1 MRKQLLRLG
10 LLCLFVL
17 LACAAKA
24 QNVVATWDFQNRIPA
39 SLADVTI
46 QGSTGE
52 VASDV
57 EGVSLFVDATNGKFA
72 VRSSDVQI
80 NAGTIIHVPVNNARN
95 VIAVT
100 TYPSYHDFTI
110 GGTKVNAD
118 YTEYT
123 ATSTEAAQGYVE
135 IIATGSIYLYKITA
149 TFISDTGIQE
159 KEIYSTSFTE
169 WPEFDMKS
177 TEAHTYEVT
186 TKYSREKITFTLK
199 GAGAYPNKTQDKFTN
214 LEDKGLGYIEL
225 AKYEDEL
232 NEQFEPYVE
241 TSKIGSLTKIVLT
254 QAATGGNRGIKLMLK
269 GEDDTDWNVLHNKSI
284 ADSKGETLTF
294 TFDEK
299 QNCVIRIEN
308 FTLNQNSYIT
318 DLALYG
324 NVDMSK
330 YPSLGSFIYNG
341 TTYKA
346 GEIFAETSEN
356 VQEATI
362 ELFNDVKLPSE
373 TNPITSITCD
383 NGEVDGEVTYTEQT
397 DGSVLVTINVS
408 ANGETVAY
416 KATFKHKPYYTLT
429 YYNTDGQVISND
441 QKVEKDR
448 PISEFTK
455 GEADVKVPDGQAFRG
470 WFVSADGGEKY
481 TTDYII
487 TSDINLYAIATEI
500 ETASTTAR
508 YTFDLTDEFFYD
520 EDHEAFEAE
529 GNGTQFHDGTH
540 GWVLKPTG
548 KIKLLV
554 GGHAY
559 ISLRMCNQGS
569 NRTFT
574 MTDEN
579 NNEIETFEGKAS
591 TDGEPY
597 TVEYNGEAGWLTL
610 TTTNAD
616 AYIHKIIIANVE
628 DGEPVATNEEGY
640 YVVKAGDGTH
650 LMNTLDVVNSLPA
663 DQGRA
668 YIFLPDGTY
677 DLGNEVLTPISRD
690 NVSIIGQS
698 MDKTIIVNEA
708 PVEGIGVSATFLI
721 TGTGTYMQDLTL
733 KNAYDYYNKST
744 SDGRA
749 VVIQDKGNHTICKN
763 VRLLSYQDTYYS
775 NANGDYYF
783 ENSDIH
789 GTVDFICGSG
799 DVFFNECTLTVEERN
814 ADGSGECTLTAPST
828 DTSKG
833 DSYGYV
839 FNNCTINSLAEKFNF
854 GRAWNNDPRCAYLNT
869 TLLQPEKLNSNHW
882 TLGGMNVV
890 ADKFVEYNSMDANG
904 KVISPESLVLK
915 FTKDSNSNEYE
926 TILTAE
932 QAEGYTLD
940 KVFTDWTPGESAKQK
955 ELGLLKADGTSLTW
969 DAVDGAT
976 AYAVFHN
983 GEFVSMTATP
993 SYTINEG
1000 SADEYTVRAAN
1011 ECGGFGK
1018 AASTTYTSGID
1029 NVGAESGNVVSTA
1042 YYSVQGS
1049 RVSESYTGIVIKVE
1063 TFDNGKTKTTKM
1075 VK

>member
-10 LLCLFVL
+10 ILCLFVL

-24 QNVVATWDFQNRIPA
+24 QEGANIKEQLLYSTDFEGYPTIANNEGDKVAMETTTMYSHETLTISVHN
-39 SLADVTI
+39 ADVSGNAQDVVDWNKFSGYADQI
-46 QGSTGE
+46 KGVIGAEKNVGSE
-52 VASDV
+52 IYISKLASV
-57 EGVSLFVDATNGKFA
+57 
-72 VRSSDVQI
+72 
-80 NAGTIIHVPVNNARN
+80 
-95 VIAVT
+95 
-100 TYPSYHDFTI
+100 
-110 GGTKVNAD
+110 TKV
-118 YTEYT
+118 
-123 ATSTEAAQGYVE
+123 SFVHGV
-135 IIATGSIYLYKITA
+135 TGSNRGWSLWAKGDG
-149 TFISDTGIQE
+149 DTDWVQLTQSYADNP
-159 KEIYSTSFTE
+159 KEYCIV
-169 WPEFDMKS
+169 PDI
-177 TEAHTYEVT
+177 EVNRT
-186 TKYSREKITFTLK
+186 NCEL
-199 GAGAYPNKTQDKFTN
+199 KFTN
-214 LEDKGLGYIEL
+214 LSD
-225 AKYEDEL
+225 
-232 NEQFEPYVE
+232 
-241 TSKIGSLTKIVLT
+241 
-254 QAATGGNRGIKLMLK
+254 GNYAFLFKL
-269 GEDDTDWNVLHNKSI
+269 DI
-284 ADSKGETLTF
+284 
-294 TFDEK
+294 
-299 QNCVIRIEN
+299 
-308 FTLNQNSYIT
+308 
-318 DLALYG
+318 YG
-324 NVDMSK
+324 NVDMSQT
-330 YPSLGSFIYNG
+330 PALGTFDYNG

-346 GEIFAETSEN
+346 GEIFTETSEN

-383 NGEVDGEVTYTEQT
+383 NGEVDGELTYTEQT

-448 PISEFTK
+448 PINEFTK

-470 WFVSADGGEKY
+470 WFMSADGGEKY
-481 TTDYII
+481 TTDYIV

-733 KNAYDYYNKST
+733 KNAYDYYGIAGSA
-744 SDGRA
+744 GRA
-749 VVIQDKGNHTICKN
+749 VVIEDKGNRTICKN
-763 VRLLSYQDTYYS
+763 VRMLSYQDTYYS
-775 NANGDYYF
+775 HISDGQLYF

-789 GTVDFICGSG
+789 GTVDFICGGG
-799 DVFFNECTLTVEERN
+799 DVFFNECTLTVEKRSKG
-814 ADGSGECTLTAPST
+814 GSGECTITAPT
-828 DTSKG
+828 TTTEF
-833 DSYGYV
+833 GYV
-839 FNNCTINSLAEKFNF
+839 FNNCTIDCLAEEFNF
-854 GRAWNNDPRCAYLNT
+854 GRGWQNKPRSVYINT
-869 TLLQPEKLNSNHW
+869 TLLQPERLVSTRWNPEGINN
-882 TLGGMNVV
+882 TAPVLFG
-890 ADKFVEYNSMDANG
+890 EYN
-904 KVISPESLVLK
+904 
-915 FTKDSNSNEYE
+915 TKDATGNNITPTDNFVNFVGATEKMN

>member
-24 QNVVATWDFQNRIPA
+24 QEGANIKEQLLYSTDFEGYPTIANNEGDKVAMETTTMYSHETLTISVHN
-39 SLADVTI
+39 ADVSGNAQDVVDWNKFSGYADQI
-46 QGSTGE
+46 KGVIGAEKNVGSE
-52 VASDV
+52 IYISKLASV
-57 EGVSLFVDATNGKFA
+57 
-72 VRSSDVQI
+72 
-80 NAGTIIHVPVNNARN
+80 
-95 VIAVT
+95 
-100 TYPSYHDFTI
+100 
-110 GGTKVNAD
+110 TKV
-118 YTEYT
+118 
-123 ATSTEAAQGYVE
+123 SFVHGV
-135 IIATGSIYLYKITA
+135 TGSNRGWSLWAKGDG
-149 TFISDTGIQE
+149 DTDWVQLTQSYADNP
-159 KEIYSTSFTE
+159 KEYCIV
-169 WPEFDMKS
+169 PDI
-177 TEAHTYEVT
+177 EVNRT
-186 TKYSREKITFTLK
+186 NCEL
-199 GAGAYPNKTQDKFTN
+199 KFTN
-214 LEDKGLGYIEL
+214 LSD
-225 AKYEDEL
+225 
-232 NEQFEPYVE
+232 
-241 TSKIGSLTKIVLT
+241 
-254 QAATGGNRGIKLMLK
+254 GNYAFLFKL
-269 GEDDTDWNVLHNKSI
+269 DI
-284 ADSKGETLTF
+284 
-294 TFDEK
+294 
-299 QNCVIRIEN
+299 
-308 FTLNQNSYIT
+308 
-318 DLALYG
+318 YG
-324 NVDMSK
+324 NVDMSQT
-330 YPSLGSFIYNG
+330 PALGTFDYNG

-346 GEIFAETSEN
+346 GEIFTETSEN

-362 ELFNDVKLPSE
+362 ELFNDVELPSE

-448 PISEFTK
+448 PINEFTK

-470 WFVSADGGEKY
+470 WFMSADGGEKY
-481 TTDYII
+481 TTDYIV

-579 NNEIETFEGKAS
+579 NNEIETFDGKAS

-733 KNAYDYYNKST
+733 KNAYDYYGIAGSA
-744 SDGRA
+744 GRA
-749 VVIQDKGNHTICKN
+749 VVIEDKGNRTICKN
-763 VRLLSYQDTYYS
+763 VRMLSYQDTYYS
-775 NANGDYYF
+775 HISDGQLYF

-789 GTVDFICGSG
+789 GTVDFICGGG
-799 DVFFNECTLTVEERN
+799 DVFFNECTLTVEKRSKG
-814 ADGSGECTLTAPST
+814 GSGECTITAPT
-828 DTSKG
+828 TTTEF
-833 DSYGYV
+833 GYV
-839 FNNCTINSLAEKFNF
+839 FNNCTIDCLAEEFNF
-854 GRAWNNDPRCAYLNT
+854 GRGWQNKPRSVYINT
-869 TLLQPEKLNSNHW
+869 TLLQPERLVSTRWNPEGINN
-882 TLGGMNVV
+882 TAPVLFG
-890 ADKFVEYNSMDANG
+890 EYN
-904 KVISPESLVLK
+904 
-915 FTKDSNSNEYE
+915 TKDATGNNITPTDNFVNFVGATEKMN

-955 ELGLLKADGTSLTW
+955 ELGMLKVDGTSLIW

>member
-10 LLCLFVL
+10 ILCLFVL

-57 EGVSLFVDATNGKFA
+57 EGVSLFVDATNGKFS
-72 VRSSDVQI
+72 VRDGDVQI
-80 NAGTIIHVPVNNARN
+80 NDGTIIRVPVKSAKDIVAITPYSGYGN
-95 VIAVT
+95 
-100 TYPSYHDFTI
+100 FTI
-110 GGTKVNAD
+110 NGEAGDTQNV
-118 YTEYT
+118 TEHKATT
-123 ATSTEAAQGYVE
+123 AEAANGYVE
-135 IIATGSIYLYKITA
+135 ILGGSNCYLYKITV
-149 TFISDTGIQE
+149 TFVSAVQS
-159 KEIYSTSFTE
+159 KELYSTDFSDWE
-169 WPEFDMKS
+169 VL
-177 TEAHTYEVT
+177 EATAEEKVAET
-186 TKYSREKITFTLK
+186 SNTKYSRETISFKVYNTDV
-199 GAGAYPNKTQDKFTN
+199 APDPNTINIDWSKFD
-214 LEDKGLGYIEL
+214 EDKVGGTLRSEKNGKGYIE
-225 AKYEDEL
+225 
-232 NEQFEPYVE
+232 
-241 TSKIGSLTKIVLT
+241 TSALKSITKISFVHG
-254 QAATGGNRGIKLMLK
+254 ATGSNRGWKLFAK
-269 GEDDTDWNVLHNKSI
+269 GDGDVDWGEPIVNTVANPKEWCEVNVDVNKSNCQLRFESIDDT
-284 ADSKGETLTF
+284 
-294 TFDEK
+294 
-299 QNCVIRIEN
+299 QNAYMFQLRI
-308 FTLNQNSYIT
+308 
-318 DLALYG
+318 YG
-324 NVDMSK
+324 NVDMSQ
-330 YPSLGSFIYNG
+330 YPALGTFTYNNE
-341 TTYKA
+341 TYNA
-346 GEIFAETSEN
+346 ADIFTETSEN

-362 ELFNDVKLPSE
+362 ELFNDVELPSE

-383 NGEVDGEVTYTEQT
+383 NGEVDGEVTYTEQI

-448 PISEFTK
+448 PINEFTK
-455 GEADVKVPDGQAFRG
+455 GEADVKIPDGQAFRG
-470 WFVSADGGEKY
+470 WFMSADGGEKY
-481 TTDYII
+481 TTDYIV

-1029 NVGAESGNVVSTA
+1029 NVGAESGNIVSTA

>member
-10 LLCLFVL
+10 ILCLFVL

-24 QNVVATWDFQNRIPA
+24 QEGANIKEQLLYSTDFEGYPTIANNEGDKVAMETTTMYSHETLTISVHN
-39 SLADVTI
+39 ADVSGNAQDVVDWNKFSGYADQI
-46 QGSTGE
+46 KGVIGAEKNVGSE
-52 VASDV
+52 IYISKLASV
-57 EGVSLFVDATNGKFA
+57 
-72 VRSSDVQI
+72 
-80 NAGTIIHVPVNNARN
+80 
-95 VIAVT
+95 
-100 TYPSYHDFTI
+100 
-110 GGTKVNAD
+110 TKV
-118 YTEYT
+118 
-123 ATSTEAAQGYVE
+123 SFVHGV
-135 IIATGSIYLYKITA
+135 TGSNRGWSLWAKGDG
-149 TFISDTGIQE
+149 DTDWVQLTQSYADNP
-159 KEIYSTSFTE
+159 KEYCIV
-169 WPEFDMKS
+169 PDI
-177 TEAHTYEVT
+177 EVKRT
-186 TKYSREKITFTLK
+186 NCEL
-199 GAGAYPNKTQDKFTN
+199 KFTN
-214 LEDKGLGYIEL
+214 LSD
-225 AKYEDEL
+225 
-232 NEQFEPYVE
+232 
-241 TSKIGSLTKIVLT
+241 
-254 QAATGGNRGIKLMLK
+254 GNYAFLFKL
-269 GEDDTDWNVLHNKSI
+269 DI
-284 ADSKGETLTF
+284 
-294 TFDEK
+294 
-299 QNCVIRIEN
+299 
-308 FTLNQNSYIT
+308 
-318 DLALYG
+318 YG
-324 NVDMSK
+324 NVDMSQT
-330 YPSLGSFIYNG
+330 PALGTFDYNG

-346 GEIFAETSEN
+346 GEIFTETSEN

-362 ELFNDVKLPSE
+362 ELFNDVELPSE

-383 NGEVDGEVTYTEQT
+383 NGEVDGEVTYTEQI

-448 PISEFTK
+448 PINEFTK
-455 GEADVKVPDGQAFRG
+455 GEADVKIPDGQAFRG
-470 WFVSADGGEKY
+470 WFMSADGGEKY
-481 TTDYII
+481 TTDYIV

-579 NNEIETFEGKAS
+579 NNEIETFDGKAS

-733 KNAYDYYNKST
+733 KNAYDYYGIAGSA
-744 SDGRA
+744 GRA
-749 VVIQDKGNHTICKN
+749 VVIEDKGNRTICKN
-763 VRLLSYQDTYYS
+763 VRMLSYQDTYYS
-775 NANGDYYF
+775 HISDGQLYF

-789 GTVDFICGSG
+789 GTVDFICGGG
-799 DVFFNECTLTVEERN
+799 DVFFNECTLTVEKRSK
-814 ADGSGECTLTAPST
+814 DGSGECTITAPT
-828 DTSKG
+828 TTTEF
-833 DSYGYV
+833 GYV
-839 FNNCTINSLAEKFNF
+839 FNNCTIDCLAEEFNF
-854 GRAWNNDPRCAYLNT
+854 GRGWQNKPRSVYINT
-869 TLLQPEKLNSNHW
+869 TLLQPERLVSTRWNPEGINN
-882 TLGGMNVV
+882 TAPVLFG
-890 ADKFVEYNSMDANG
+890 EYN
-904 KVISPESLVLK
+904 
-915 FTKDSNSNEYE
+915 TKDATGNNITPTDNFVNFVGATEKMN

-955 ELGLLKADGTSLTW
+955 ELGLLKADGTNMTW

>member
-10 LLCLFVL
+10 ILCLFVL

-57 EGVSLFVDATNGKFA
+57 EGVSLFVDATNGKFS
-72 VRSSDVQI
+72 VRDGDVQI
-80 NAGTIIHVPVNNARN
+80 NDGTIIRVPVKSAKDIVAITPYSGYGN
-95 VIAVT
+95 
-100 TYPSYHDFTI
+100 FTI
-110 GGTKVNAD
+110 NGEAGDTQNV
-118 YTEYT
+118 TEHKATT
-123 ATSTEAAQGYVE
+123 AEAANGYVE
-135 IIATGSIYLYKITA
+135 ILGGSNCYLYKITV
-149 TFISDTGIQE
+149 TFVSAVQS
-159 KEIYSTSFTE
+159 KELYSTDFSDWE
-169 WPEFDMKS
+169 VL
-177 TEAHTYEVT
+177 EATAEEKVAET
-186 TKYSREKITFTLK
+186 SNTKYSRETISFKVYNTDV
-199 GAGAYPNKTQDKFTN
+199 APDPNTINIDWSKFD
-214 LEDKGLGYIEL
+214 EDKVGGTLRSEKNGKGYIE
-225 AKYEDEL
+225 
-232 NEQFEPYVE
+232 
-241 TSKIGSLTKIVLT
+241 TSALKSITKVSFVHG
-254 QAATGGNRGIKLMLK
+254 ATGSNRGWKLFAK
-269 GEDDTDWNVLHNKSI
+269 GDGDVDWGEPIVNTVANPKEWCEVNVDVNKSNCQLRFESIDDT
-284 ADSKGETLTF
+284 
-294 TFDEK
+294 
-299 QNCVIRIEN
+299 QNAYMFQLRI
-308 FTLNQNSYIT
+308 
-318 DLALYG
+318 YG
-324 NVDMSK
+324 NVDISQ
-330 YPSLGSFIYNG
+330 YPALGTFTYNNE
-341 TTYKA
+341 TYNA
-346 GEIFAETSEN
+346 ADIFTETSEN

-362 ELFNDVKLPSE
+362 ELFNDVELPSE

-383 NGEVDGEVTYTEQT
+383 NGEVDGEVTYTEQI

-448 PISEFTK
+448 PIGKFTK

-470 WFVSADGGEKY
+470 WFMSADGGEKY
-481 TTDYII
+481 TTDYIV

-579 NNEIETFEGKAS
+579 NNEIETFDGKAS

-610 TTTNAD
+610 TITNAD

-721 TGTGTYMQDLTL
+721 TGTGTYIQDLTL
-733 KNAYDYYNKST
+733 KNAYDYYGIAGSA
-744 SDGRA
+744 GRA
-749 VVIQDKGNHTICKN
+749 VVIEDKGNRTICKN
-763 VRLLSYQDTYYS
+763 VRMLSYQDTYYS
-775 NANGDYYF
+775 HISDGQLYF

-789 GTVDFICGSG
+789 GTVDFICGGG
-799 DVFFNECTLTVEERN
+799 DVFFNECTLTVEKRSKG
-814 ADGSGECTLTAPST
+814 GSGECTITAPT
-828 DTSKG
+828 TTTEF
-833 DSYGYV
+833 GYV
-839 FNNCTINSLAEKFNF
+839 FNNCTIDCLAEEFNF
-854 GRAWNNDPRCAYLNT
+854 GRGWQNKPRSVYINT
-869 TLLQPEKLNSNHW
+869 TLLQPERLISTRWNPEGINN
-882 TLGGMNVV
+882 TAPVLFG
-890 ADKFVEYNSMDANG
+890 EYN
-904 KVISPESLVLK
+904 
-915 FTKDSNSNEYE
+915 TKDATGNNITPTDNFVNFVGATEKMN

-955 ELGLLKADGTSLTW
+955 ELGMLKADGTSLTW

>member
-10 LLCLFVL
+10 ILCLFVL

-57 EGVSLFVDATNGKFA
+57 EGVSLFVDATNGKFS
-72 VRSSDVQI
+72 VRDGDVQI
-80 NAGTIIHVPVNNARN
+80 NDGTIIRVPVKSAKDIVAITPYSGYGN
-95 VIAVT
+95 
-100 TYPSYHDFTI
+100 FTI
-110 GGTKVNAD
+110 NGEAGDTQNV
-118 YTEYT
+118 TEHKATT
-123 ATSTEAAQGYVE
+123 AEAANGYVE
-135 IIATGSIYLYKITA
+135 ILGGSNCYLYKITV
-149 TFISDTGIQE
+149 TFVSAVQS
-159 KEIYSTSFTE
+159 KELYSTDFSDWE
-169 WPEFDMKS
+169 VL
-177 TEAHTYEVT
+177 EATAEEKVAET
-186 TKYSREKITFTLK
+186 SNTKYSRETISFKVYNTDV
-199 GAGAYPNKTQDKFTN
+199 APDPNTINIDWSKFD
-214 LEDKGLGYIEL
+214 EDKVGGTLRSEKNGKGYIE
-225 AKYEDEL
+225 
-232 NEQFEPYVE
+232 
-241 TSKIGSLTKIVLT
+241 TSALKSITKISFVHG
-254 QAATGGNRGIKLMLK
+254 ATGSNRGWKLFAK
-269 GEDDTDWNVLHNKSI
+269 GDGDVDWGEPIVNTVANPKEWCEVNVDVNKSNCQLRFESIDDT
-284 ADSKGETLTF
+284 
-294 TFDEK
+294 
-299 QNCVIRIEN
+299 QNAYMFQLRI
-308 FTLNQNSYIT
+308 
-318 DLALYG
+318 YG
-324 NVDMSK
+324 NVDMSQ
-330 YPSLGSFIYNG
+330 YPALGTFTYNNE
-341 TTYKA
+341 TYNA
-346 GEIFAETSEN
+346 ADIFTETSEN

-362 ELFNDVKLPSE
+362 ELFNDVELPSE

-383 NGEVDGEVTYTEQT
+383 NGEVDGEVTYTEQI

-448 PISEFTK
+448 PINEFTK
-455 GEADVKVPDGQAFRG
+455 GEADVKIPDGQAFRG
-470 WFVSADGGEKY
+470 WFMSADGGEKY
-481 TTDYII
+481 TTDYIV

-579 NNEIETFEGKAS
+579 NNEIETFDGKAS

-969 DAVDGAT
+969 DAVDDAT

>member
-10 LLCLFVL
+10 ILCLFVL

-24 QNVVATWDFQNRIPA
+24 QEGANIKEQLLYSTDFEGYPTIANNEGDKVAMETTTMYSHETLTISVHN
-39 SLADVTI
+39 ADVSSNAQDVVDWNKFSGYADQI
-46 QGSTGE
+46 KGVIGAEKNVGSE
-52 VASDV
+52 IYISKLASV
-57 EGVSLFVDATNGKFA
+57 
-72 VRSSDVQI
+72 
-80 NAGTIIHVPVNNARN
+80 
-95 VIAVT
+95 
-100 TYPSYHDFTI
+100 
-110 GGTKVNAD
+110 TKV
-118 YTEYT
+118 
-123 ATSTEAAQGYVE
+123 SFVHGV
-135 IIATGSIYLYKITA
+135 TGSNRGWSLWAKGDG
-149 TFISDTGIQE
+149 DTDWVQLTQSYADNP
-159 KEIYSTSFTE
+159 KEYCIV
-169 WPEFDMKS
+169 PDI
-177 TEAHTYEVT
+177 EVNRT
-186 TKYSREKITFTLK
+186 NCEL
-199 GAGAYPNKTQDKFTN
+199 KFTN
-214 LEDKGLGYIEL
+214 LSD
-225 AKYEDEL
+225 
-232 NEQFEPYVE
+232 
-241 TSKIGSLTKIVLT
+241 
-254 QAATGGNRGIKLMLK
+254 GNYAFLFKL
-269 GEDDTDWNVLHNKSI
+269 DI
-284 ADSKGETLTF
+284 
-294 TFDEK
+294 
-299 QNCVIRIEN
+299 
-308 FTLNQNSYIT
+308 
-318 DLALYG
+318 YG
-324 NVDMSK
+324 NVDMSQT
-330 YPSLGSFIYNG
+330 PALGTFDYNG

-362 ELFNDVKLPSE
+362 ELFNDVELPSE

-441 QKVEKDR
+441 QPAEKDR
-448 PISEFTK
+448 PIGKFTK
-455 GEADVKVPDGQAFRG
+455 GEADVTVPDGQAFRG
-470 WFVSADGGEKY
+470 WFMSADGGEKY
-481 TTDYII
+481 TTDYIV

-500 ETASTTAR
+500 ETASTTSR

-579 NNEIETFEGKAS
+579 NNEIETFDGKAS

-733 KNAYDYYNKST
+733 KNAYDYYGIAGSA
-744 SDGRA
+744 GRA
-749 VVIQDKGNHTICKN
+749 VVIEDKGNRTICKN
-763 VRLLSYQDTYYS
+763 VRMLSYQDTYYS
-775 NANGDYYF
+775 HISDGQLYF

-789 GTVDFICGSG
+789 GTVDFICGGG
-799 DVFFNECTLTVEERN
+799 DVFFNECTLTVEKRSKG
-814 ADGSGECTLTAPST
+814 GSGECTITAPT
-828 DTSKG
+828 TTTEF
-833 DSYGYV
+833 GYV
-839 FNNCTINSLAEKFNF
+839 FNNCTIDCLAEEFNF
-854 GRAWNNDPRCAYLNT
+854 GRGWQNKPRSVYINT
-869 TLLQPEKLNSNHW
+869 TLLQPERLVSTRWNPEGINN
-882 TLGGMNVV
+882 TAPVLFG
-890 ADKFVEYNSMDANG
+890 EYN
-904 KVISPESLVLK
+904 
-915 FTKDSNSNEYE
+915 TKDATGNNITPTDNFVNFVGATEKMN

>member
-10 LLCLFVL
+10 ILCLFVL

-57 EGVSLFVDATNGKFA
+57 EGVSLFVDATNGKFS
-72 VRSSDVQI
+72 VRDGDVQI
-80 NAGTIIHVPVNNARN
+80 NDGTIIRVPVKSAKDIVAITPYSGYGN
-95 VIAVT
+95 
-100 TYPSYHDFTI
+100 FTI
-110 GGTKVNAD
+110 NGEAGDTQNV
-118 YTEYT
+118 TEHKATT
-123 ATSTEAAQGYVE
+123 AEAANGYVE
-135 IIATGSIYLYKITA
+135 ILGGSNCYLYKITV
-149 TFISDTGIQE
+149 TFVSAVQS
-159 KEIYSTSFTE
+159 KELYSTDFSDWE
-169 WPEFDMKS
+169 VL
-177 TEAHTYEVT
+177 EATAEEKVAET
-186 TKYSREKITFTLK
+186 SNTKYSRETISFKVYNTDV
-199 GAGAYPNKTQDKFTN
+199 APDPNTINIDWSKFD
-214 LEDKGLGYIEL
+214 EDKVGGTLRSEKNGKGYIE
-225 AKYEDEL
+225 
-232 NEQFEPYVE
+232 
-241 TSKIGSLTKIVLT
+241 TSALKSITKVSFVHG
-254 QAATGGNRGIKLMLK
+254 ATGSNRGWKLFAK
-269 GEDDTDWNVLHNKSI
+269 GDGDVDWGEPIVNTVANPKEWCEVNVDVNKSNCQLRFESIDDT
-284 ADSKGETLTF
+284 
-294 TFDEK
+294 
-299 QNCVIRIEN
+299 QNAYMFQLRI
-308 FTLNQNSYIT
+308 
-318 DLALYG
+318 YG
-324 NVDMSK
+324 NVDISQ
-330 YPSLGSFIYNG
+330 YPALGTFTYNNE
-341 TTYKA
+341 TYNA
-346 GEIFAETSEN
+346 ADIFTETSEN

-362 ELFNDVKLPSE
+362 ELFNDVELPSE

-383 NGEVDGEVTYTEQT
+383 NGEVDGEVTYTEQI

-448 PISEFTK
+448 PINEFTK
-455 GEADVKVPDGQAFRG
+455 GEADVKIPDGQAFRG
-470 WFVSADGGEKY
+470 WFMSADGGEKY
-481 TTDYII
+481 TTDYIV

-508 YTFDLTDEFFYD
+508 YTFDFTDEFFYD

-721 TGTGTYMQDLTL
+721 TGTGTYIQDLTL
-733 KNAYDYYNKST
+733 KNAYDYYGIAGSA
-744 SDGRA
+744 GRA
-749 VVIQDKGNHTICKN
+749 VVIEDKGNRTICKN
-763 VRLLSYQDTYYS
+763 VRMLSYQDTYYS
-775 NANGDYYF
+775 HISDGQLYF

-789 GTVDFICGSG
+789 GTVDFICGGG
-799 DVFFNECTLTVEERN
+799 DVFFNECTLTVEKRSK
-814 ADGSGECTLTAPST
+814 DGSGECTITAPT
-828 DTSKG
+828 TTTEF
-833 DSYGYV
+833 GYV
-839 FNNCTINSLAEKFNF
+839 FNNCTIDCLAEEFNF
-854 GRAWNNDPRCAYLNT
+854 GRGWQNKPRSVYINT
-869 TLLQPEKLNSNHW
+869 TLLQPERLVSTRWNPEGINN
-882 TLGGMNVV
+882 TAPVLFG
-890 ADKFVEYNSMDANG
+890 EYN
-904 KVISPESLVLK
+904 
-915 FTKDSNSNEYE
+915 TKDATGNNITPTDNFVNFVGATEKMN

>member
-1 MRKQLLRLG
+1 MNYTPENAASWRNYSLQVAKLLQ
-10 LLCLFVL
+10 
-17 LACAAKA
+17 K
-24 QNVVATWDFQNRIPA
+24 
-39 SLADVTI
+39 
-46 QGSTGE
+46 
-52 VASDV
+52 
-57 EGVSLFVDATNGKFA
+57 DATTLYDSWETSFQGGDAFKKTFTEHNG
-72 VRSSDVQI
+72 
-80 NAGTIIHVPVNNARN
+80 G
-95 VIAVT
+95 
-100 TYPSYHDFTI
+100 
-110 GGTKVNAD
+110 D
-118 YTEYT
+118 YTSALSCIE
-123 ATSTEAAQGYVE
+123 QIIDKCVE
-135 IIATGSIYLYKITA
+135 IT
-149 TFISDTGIQE
+149 D
-159 KEIYSTSFTE
+159 
-169 WPEFDMKS
+169 
-177 TEAHTYEVT
+177 EV
-186 TKYSREKITFTLK
+186 
-199 GAGAYPNKTQDKFTN
+199 GN
-214 LEDKGLGYIEL
+214 
-225 AKYEDEL
+225 
-232 NEQFEPYVE
+232 
-241 TSKIGSLTKIVLT
+241 SKIGDPYNKWTAGQHTEALYAVESWYSFHS
-254 QAATGGNRGIKLMLK
+254 R
-269 GEDDTDWNVLHNKSI
+269 DDYSNNIRSI
-284 ADSKGETLTF
+284 
-294 TFDEK
+294 
-299 QNCVIRIEN
+299 R
-308 FTLNQNSYIT
+308 NSYFNSMDSTISHYSLYNLVQKI
-318 DLALYG
+318 DPAL
-324 NVDMSK
+324 
-330 YPSLGSFIYNG
+330 
-341 TTYKA
+341 
-346 GEIFAETSEN
+346 
-356 VQEATI
+356 
-362 ELFNDVKLPSE
+362 
-373 TNPITSITCD
+373 
-383 NGEVDGEVTYTEQT
+383 
-397 DGSVLVTINVS
+397 
-408 ANGETVAY
+408 
-416 KATFKHKPYYTLT
+416 
-429 YYNTDGQVISND
+429 NT
-441 QKVEKDR
+441 KV
-448 PISEFTK
+448 
-455 GEADVKVPDGQAFRG
+455 
-470 WFVSADGGEKY
+470 
-481 TTDYII
+481 
-487 TSDINLYAIATEI
+487 ATEI

-579 NNEIETFEGKAS
+579 NNEIETFDGKAS

-721 TGTGTYMQDLTL
+721 TSTGTYMQDLTL

>member
-10 LLCLFVL
+10 ILCLFVL

-24 QNVVATWDFQNRIPA
+24 QEGANIKEQLLYSTDFEGYPTIANNEGDKVAMETTTMYSHETLTISVHN
-39 SLADVTI
+39 ADVSGNAQDVVDWNKFSGYADQI
-46 QGSTGE
+46 KGVIGAEKNVGSE
-52 VASDV
+52 IYISKLASV
-57 EGVSLFVDATNGKFA
+57 
-72 VRSSDVQI
+72 
-80 NAGTIIHVPVNNARN
+80 
-95 VIAVT
+95 
-100 TYPSYHDFTI
+100 
-110 GGTKVNAD
+110 TKV
-118 YTEYT
+118 
-123 ATSTEAAQGYVE
+123 SFVHGV
-135 IIATGSIYLYKITA
+135 TGSNRGWSLWAKGDG
-149 TFISDTGIQE
+149 DTDWVQLTQSYADNP
-159 KEIYSTSFTE
+159 KEYCIV
-169 WPEFDMKS
+169 PDI
-177 TEAHTYEVT
+177 EVNRT
-186 TKYSREKITFTLK
+186 NCEL
-199 GAGAYPNKTQDKFTN
+199 KFTN
-214 LEDKGLGYIEL
+214 LSD
-225 AKYEDEL
+225 
-232 NEQFEPYVE
+232 
-241 TSKIGSLTKIVLT
+241 
-254 QAATGGNRGIKLMLK
+254 GNYAFLFKL
-269 GEDDTDWNVLHNKSI
+269 DI
-284 ADSKGETLTF
+284 
-294 TFDEK
+294 
-299 QNCVIRIEN
+299 
-308 FTLNQNSYIT
+308 
-318 DLALYG
+318 YG
-324 NVDMSK
+324 NVDMSQT
-330 YPSLGSFIYNG
+330 PALGTFDYNG

-362 ELFNDVKLPSE
+362 ELFNDVELPSE

-383 NGEVDGEVTYTEQT
+383 NGEVDGEVTYTEQI

-441 QKVEKDR
+441 QPAEKDR
-448 PISEFTK
+448 PIGKFTK

-470 WFVSADGGEKY
+470 WFMSADGGEKY
-481 TTDYII
+481 TTDYIV

-574 MTDEN
+574 VTDEN
-579 NNEIETFEGKAS
+579 NNEIETFDGKAS

-932 QAEGYTLD
+932 QAEGWL
-940 KVFTDWTPGESAKQK
+940 
-955 ELGLLKADGTSLTW
+955 
-969 DAVDGAT
+969 
-976 AYAVFHN
+976 YA
-983 GEFVSMTATP
+983 
-993 SYTINEG
+993 
-1000 SADEYTVRAAN
+1000 RQ
-1011 ECGGFGK
+1011 
-1018 AASTTYTSGID
+1018 GIH
-1029 NVGAESGNVVSTA
+1029 
-1042 YYSVQGS
+1042 
-1049 RVSESYTGIVIKVE
+1049 
-1063 TFDNGKTKTTKM
+1063 
-1075 VK
+1075 

>member
-10 LLCLFVL
+10 ILSLFVL

-57 EGVSLFVDATNGKFA
+57 EGVSLFVDATNGKFS
-72 VRSSDVQI
+72 VRDGDVQI
-80 NAGTIIHVPVNNARN
+80 NDGTIIRVPVKSAKDIVAITPYSGYGN
-95 VIAVT
+95 
-100 TYPSYHDFTI
+100 FTI
-110 GGTKVNAD
+110 NGEAGDTQNV
-118 YTEYT
+118 TEHKATT
-123 ATSTEAAQGYVE
+123 AEAANGYVE
-135 IIATGSIYLYKITA
+135 ILGGSNCYLYKITV
-149 TFISDTGIQE
+149 TFVSAVQS
-159 KEIYSTSFTE
+159 KELYSTDFSDWE
-169 WPEFDMKS
+169 VL
-177 TEAHTYEVT
+177 EATAEEKVAET
-186 TKYSREKITFTLK
+186 SNTKYSRETISFKVYNTDV
-199 GAGAYPNKTQDKFTN
+199 APDPNTINIDWSKFD
-214 LEDKGLGYIEL
+214 EDKVGGTLRSEKNGKGYIE
-225 AKYEDEL
+225 
-232 NEQFEPYVE
+232 
-241 TSKIGSLTKIVLT
+241 TSALKSITKVSFVHG
-254 QAATGGNRGIKLMLK
+254 ATGSNRGWKLFAK
-269 GEDDTDWNVLHNKSI
+269 GDGDVDWGEPIVNTVANPKEWCEVNVDVNKSNCQLRFESIDDT
-284 ADSKGETLTF
+284 
-294 TFDEK
+294 
-299 QNCVIRIEN
+299 QNAYMFQLRI
-308 FTLNQNSYIT
+308 
-318 DLALYG
+318 YG
-324 NVDMSK
+324 NVDISQ
-330 YPSLGSFIYNG
+330 YPALGTFTYNNE
-341 TTYKA
+341 TYNA
-346 GEIFAETSEN
+346 ADIFTETSEN

-362 ELFNDVKLPSE
+362 ELFNDVELPSE

-383 NGEVDGEVTYTEQT
+383 NGEVDGEVTYTEQI

-448 PISEFTK
+448 PINEFTK
-455 GEADVKVPDGQAFRG
+455 GEADVKIPDGQAFRG
-470 WFVSADGGEKY
+470 WFMSTDGGEKY
-481 TTDYII
+481 TTDYIV

-579 NNEIETFEGKAS
+579 NNEIETFDGKAS

-721 TGTGTYMQDLTL
+721 TSTGTYMQDLTL

>member
-10 LLCLFVL
+10 ILCLFVL

-57 EGVSLFVDATNGKFA
+57 EGVSLFVDATNGKFS
-72 VRSSDVQI
+72 VRDGDVQI
-80 NAGTIIHVPVNNARN
+80 NDGTIIRVPVKSAKDIVAITPYSGYGN
-95 VIAVT
+95 
-100 TYPSYHDFTI
+100 FTI
-110 GGTKVNAD
+110 NGEAGDTQNV
-118 YTEYT
+118 TEHKATT
-123 ATSTEAAQGYVE
+123 AEAANGYVE
-135 IIATGSIYLYKITA
+135 ILGGSNCYLYKITV
-149 TFISDTGIQE
+149 TFVSAVQS
-159 KEIYSTSFTE
+159 KELYSTDFSDWE
-169 WPEFDMKS
+169 VL
-177 TEAHTYEVT
+177 EATAEEKVAET
-186 TKYSREKITFTLK
+186 SNTKYSRETISFKVYNTDV
-199 GAGAYPNKTQDKFTN
+199 APDPNTINIDWSKFD
-214 LEDKGLGYIEL
+214 EDKVGGTLRSEKNGKGYIE
-225 AKYEDEL
+225 
-232 NEQFEPYVE
+232 
-241 TSKIGSLTKIVLT
+241 TSALKSITKISFVHG
-254 QAATGGNRGIKLMLK
+254 ATGSNRGWKLFAK
-269 GEDDTDWNVLHNKSI
+269 GDGDVDWGEPIVNTVANPKEWCEVNVDVNKSNCQLRFESIDDT
-284 ADSKGETLTF
+284 
-294 TFDEK
+294 
-299 QNCVIRIEN
+299 QNAYMFQLRI
-308 FTLNQNSYIT
+308 
-318 DLALYG
+318 YG
-324 NVDMSK
+324 NVDMSQ
-330 YPSLGSFIYNG
+330 YPALGTFTYNNE
-341 TTYKA
+341 TYNA
-346 GEIFAETSEN
+346 ADIFTETSEN

-362 ELFNDVKLPSE
+362 ELFNDVELPSE

-383 NGEVDGEVTYTEQT
+383 NGEVDGEVTYTEQI

-448 PISEFTK
+448 PINEFTK
-455 GEADVKVPDGQAFRG
+455 GEADVKIPDGQAFRG
-470 WFVSADGGEKY
+470 WFMSADGGEKY
-481 TTDYII
+481 TTDYIV

-579 NNEIETFEGKAS
+579 NNEIETFDGKAS

-668 YIFLPDGTY
+668 YIFLPDETY

-1029 NVGAESGNVVSTA
+1029 NVGAESGNIVSTA

>member
-1 MRKQLLRLG
+1 MRKQLLRLDI
-10 LLCLFVL
+10 LCLFVL

-24 QNVVATWDFQNRIPA
+24 QNVIATWDFQNHVPA
-39 SLADVTI
+39 TLASVSI
-46 QGSTGE
+46 EKSTGE

-100 TYPSYHDFTI
+100 TYPSCHDFTI

-177 TEAHTYEVT
+177 TEAHSHEVT

-232 NEQFEPYVE
+232 NKQFEPYVE

-254 QAATGGNRGIKLMLK
+254 QAATGGNRGIKLMVK

-299 QNCVIRIEN
+299 KNCVIRIEN

-341 TTYKA
+341 TTYEA
-346 GEIFAETSEN
+346 VDIFTETSEN

-362 ELFNDVKLPSE
+362 ELFNDVELPSE

-448 PISEFTK
+448 PINEFTK

-470 WFVSADGGEKY
+470 WFMSADGGEKY
-481 TTDYII
+481 TTDYIV

-579 NNEIETFEGKAS
+579 NNEIETFDGKAS

-677 DLGNEVLTPISRD
+677 DLGNEVLMPISRD

-733 KNAYDYYNKST
+733 KNAYDYYGIAGSA
-744 SDGRA
+744 GRA
-749 VVIQDKGNHTICKN
+749 VVIEDKGNRTICKN
-763 VRLLSYQDTYYS
+763 VRMLSYQDTYYS
-775 NANGDYYF
+775 HISDGQLYF

-789 GTVDFICGSG
+789 GTVDFICGGG
-799 DVFFNECTLTVEERN
+799 DVFFNECTLTVEKRSKG
-814 ADGSGECTLTAPST
+814 GSGECTITAPT
-828 DTSKG
+828 TTTEF
-833 DSYGYV
+833 GYV
-839 FNNCTINSLAEKFNF
+839 FNNCTIDCLAEEFNF
-854 GRAWNNDPRCAYLNT
+854 GRGWQNKPRSVYINT
-869 TLLQPEKLNSNHW
+869 TLLQPERLVSTRWNPEGINN
-882 TLGGMNVV
+882 TAPVLFG
-890 ADKFVEYNSMDANG
+890 EYN
-904 KVISPESLVLK
+904 
-915 FTKDSNSNEYE
+915 TKDATGNNITPTDNFVNFVGATEKMN

-1011 ECGGFGK
+1011 KCGGFGK

>member
-10 LLCLFVL
+10 ILCLFVL

-24 QNVVATWDFQNRIPA
+24 QEGANIKEQLLYSTDFEGYPTIANNEGDKVAMETTTMYSHETLTISVHN
-39 SLADVTI
+39 ADVSGNAQDVVDWNKFSGYADQI
-46 QGSTGE
+46 KGVIGAEKNVGSE
-52 VASDV
+52 IYISKLASV
-57 EGVSLFVDATNGKFA
+57 
-72 VRSSDVQI
+72 
-80 NAGTIIHVPVNNARN
+80 
-95 VIAVT
+95 
-100 TYPSYHDFTI
+100 
-110 GGTKVNAD
+110 TKV
-118 YTEYT
+118 
-123 ATSTEAAQGYVE
+123 SFVHGV
-135 IIATGSIYLYKITA
+135 TGSNRGWSLWAKGDG
-149 TFISDTGIQE
+149 DTDWVQLTQSYADNP
-159 KEIYSTSFTE
+159 KEYCIV
-169 WPEFDMKS
+169 PDI
-177 TEAHTYEVT
+177 EVNRT
-186 TKYSREKITFTLK
+186 NCEL
-199 GAGAYPNKTQDKFTN
+199 KFTN
-214 LEDKGLGYIEL
+214 LSD
-225 AKYEDEL
+225 
-232 NEQFEPYVE
+232 
-241 TSKIGSLTKIVLT
+241 
-254 QAATGGNRGIKLMLK
+254 GNYAFLFKL
-269 GEDDTDWNVLHNKSI
+269 DI
-284 ADSKGETLTF
+284 
-294 TFDEK
+294 
-299 QNCVIRIEN
+299 
-308 FTLNQNSYIT
+308 
-318 DLALYG
+318 YG
-324 NVDMSK
+324 NVDMSQT
-330 YPSLGSFIYNG
+330 PALGTFDYNG

-441 QKVEKDR
+441 QPAEKDR
-448 PISEFTK
+448 PIGKFTK

-470 WFVSADGGEKY
+470 WFMSADGGEKY
-481 TTDYII
+481 TTDYIV

-579 NNEIETFEGKAS
+579 NNEIETFDGKAS

-721 TGTGTYMQDLTL
+721 TGTGTYIQDLTL
-733 KNAYDYYNKST
+733 KNAYDYYGIAGSA
-744 SDGRA
+744 GRA
-749 VVIQDKGNHTICKN
+749 VVIEDKGNRTICKN
-763 VRLLSYQDTYYS
+763 VRMLSYQDTYYS
-775 NANGDYYF
+775 HISDGQLYF

-789 GTVDFICGSG
+789 GTVDFICGGG
-799 DVFFNECTLTVEERN
+799 DVFFNECTLTVEKRSKG
-814 ADGSGECTLTAPST
+814 GSGECTITAPT
-828 DTSKG
+828 TTTEF
-833 DSYGYV
+833 GYV
-839 FNNCTINSLAEKFNF
+839 FNNCTIDCLAEEFNF
-854 GRAWNNDPRCAYLNT
+854 GRGWQNKPRSVYINT
-869 TLLQPEKLNSNHW
+869 TLLQPERLVSTRWNPEGINN
-882 TLGGMNVV
+882 TAPVLFG
-890 ADKFVEYNSMDANG
+890 EYN
-904 KVISPESLVLK
+904 
-915 FTKDSNSNEYE
+915 TKDATGNNITPTDNFVNFVGATEKMN

-955 ELGLLKADGTSLTW
+955 ELGMLKVDGTSLTW

>member
-1 MRKQLLRLG
+1 M
-10 LLCLFVL
+10 
-17 LACAAKA
+17 
-24 QNVVATWDFQNRIPA
+24 
-39 SLADVTI
+39 
-46 QGSTGE
+46 
-52 VASDV
+52 
-57 EGVSLFVDATNGKFA
+57 
-72 VRSSDVQI
+72 
-80 NAGTIIHVPVNNARN
+80 
-95 VIAVT
+95 
-100 TYPSYHDFTI
+100 
-110 GGTKVNAD
+110 
-118 YTEYT
+118 
-123 ATSTEAAQGYVE
+123 
-135 IIATGSIYLYKITA
+135 
-149 TFISDTGIQE
+149 
-159 KEIYSTSFTE
+159 
-169 WPEFDMKS
+169 
-177 TEAHTYEVT
+177 
-186 TKYSREKITFTLK
+186 
-199 GAGAYPNKTQDKFTN
+199 
-214 LEDKGLGYIEL
+214 
-225 AKYEDEL
+225 
-232 NEQFEPYVE
+232 
-241 TSKIGSLTKIVLT
+241 
-254 QAATGGNRGIKLMLK
+254 
-269 GEDDTDWNVLHNKSI
+269 
-284 ADSKGETLTF
+284 
-294 TFDEK
+294 
-299 QNCVIRIEN
+299 
-308 FTLNQNSYIT
+308 
-318 DLALYG
+318 
-324 NVDMSK
+324 
-330 YPSLGSFIYNG
+330 
-341 TTYKA
+341 
-346 GEIFAETSEN
+346 
-356 VQEATI
+356 QEATI
-362 ELFNDVKLPSE
+362 ELFNDVELPSE

-448 PISEFTK
+448 PINEFTK
-455 GEADVKVPDGQAFRG
+455 GEADVKKPDGQAFRG
-470 WFVSADGGEKY
+470 WFMSADGGEKY
-481 TTDYII
+481 TTDYIV

-579 NNEIETFEGKAS
+579 NNEIETFDGKAS

-721 TGTGTYMQDLTL
+721 TGTGTYIQDLTL
-733 KNAYDYYNKST
+733 KNAYDYYGIAGSA
-744 SDGRA
+744 GRA
-749 VVIQDKGNHTICKN
+749 VVIEDKGNRTICKN
-763 VRLLSYQDTYYS
+763 VRMLSYQDTYYS
-775 NANGDYYF
+775 HISDGQLYF

-789 GTVDFICGSG
+789 GTVDFICGGG
-799 DVFFNECTLTVEERN
+799 DVFFNECTLTVEKRSK
-814 ADGSGECTLTAPST
+814 DGSGECTITAPT
-828 DTSKG
+828 TTTEF
-833 DSYGYV
+833 GYV
-839 FNNCTINSLAEKFNF
+839 FNNCTIDCLAEEFNF
-854 GRAWNNDPRCAYLNT
+854 GRGWQNKPRSVYINT
-869 TLLQPEKLNSNHW
+869 TLLQPERLVSTRWNPEGINN
-882 TLGGMNVV
+882 TAPVLFG
-890 ADKFVEYNSMDANG
+890 EYN
-904 KVISPESLVLK
+904 
-915 FTKDSNSNEYE
+915 TKDATGNNITPTDNFVNFVGATEKMN

-969 DAVDGAT
+969 DAVDDAT

>member
-10 LLCLFVL
+10 ILCLFVL

-57 EGVSLFVDATNGKFA
+57 EGVSLFVDATNGKFS
-72 VRSSDVQI
+72 VRDGDVQI
-80 NAGTIIHVPVNNARN
+80 NDGTIIRVPVKSAKDIVAITPYSGYGN
-95 VIAVT
+95 
-100 TYPSYHDFTI
+100 FTI
-110 GGTKVNAD
+110 NGEAGDTQNV
-118 YTEYT
+118 TEHKATT
-123 ATSTEAAQGYVE
+123 AEAANGYVE
-135 IIATGSIYLYKITA
+135 ILGGSNCYLYKITV
-149 TFISDTGIQE
+149 TFVSAVQS
-159 KEIYSTSFTE
+159 KELYSTDFSDWE
-169 WPEFDMKS
+169 VL
-177 TEAHTYEVT
+177 EATAEEKVAET
-186 TKYSREKITFTLK
+186 SNTKYSRETISFKVYNTDV
-199 GAGAYPNKTQDKFTN
+199 APDPNTINIDWSKFD
-214 LEDKGLGYIEL
+214 EDKVGGTLRSEKNGKGYIE
-225 AKYEDEL
+225 
-232 NEQFEPYVE
+232 
-241 TSKIGSLTKIVLT
+241 TSALKSITKISFVHG
-254 QAATGGNRGIKLMLK
+254 ATGSNRGWKLFAK
-269 GEDDTDWNVLHNKSI
+269 GDGDVDWGEPIVNTVANPKEWCEVNVDVNKSNCQLRFESIDDT
-284 ADSKGETLTF
+284 
-294 TFDEK
+294 
-299 QNCVIRIEN
+299 QNAYMFQLRI
-308 FTLNQNSYIT
+308 
-318 DLALYG
+318 YG
-324 NVDMSK
+324 NVDMSQ
-330 YPSLGSFIYNG
+330 YPALGTFTYNNE
-341 TTYKA
+341 TYNA
-346 GEIFAETSEN
+346 ADIFTETSEN

-362 ELFNDVKLPSE
+362 ELFNDVELPSE

-383 NGEVDGEVTYTEQT
+383 NGEVDGEVTYTEQI

-448 PISEFTK
+448 PINEFTK
-455 GEADVKVPDGQAFRG
+455 GEADVKIPDGQAFRG
-470 WFVSADGGEKY
+470 WFMSADGGEKY
-481 TTDYII
+481 TTDYIV

-579 NNEIETFEGKAS
+579 NNEIETFDGKAS

-668 YIFLPDGTY
+668 YIFLPDETY

-733 KNAYDYYNKST
+733 KNAYDYYGIAGSA
-744 SDGRA
+744 GRA
-749 VVIQDKGNHTICKN
+749 VVIEDKGNRTICKN
-763 VRLLSYQDTYYS
+763 VRMLSYQDTYYS
-775 NANGDYYF
+775 HISDGQLYF

-789 GTVDFICGSG
+789 GTVDFICGGG
-799 DVFFNECTLTVEERN
+799 DVFFNECTLTVEKRSK
-814 ADGSGECTLTAPST
+814 DGSGECTITAPT
-828 DTSKG
+828 TTTEF
-833 DSYGYV
+833 GYV
-839 FNNCTINSLAEKFNF
+839 FNNCTIDCLAEEFNF
-854 GRAWNNDPRCAYLNT
+854 GRGWQNKPRSVYINT
-869 TLLQPEKLNSNHW
+869 TLLQPERLVSTRWNPEGINN
-882 TLGGMNVV
+882 TAPVLFG
-890 ADKFVEYNSMDANG
+890 EYN
-904 KVISPESLVLK
+904 
-915 FTKDSNSNEYE
+915 TKDATGNNITPTDNFVNFVGATEKMN

-1029 NVGAESGNVVSTA
+1029 NVGGESGNVVSTA

>member
-10 LLCLFVL
+10 ILCLFVL

-24 QNVVATWDFQNRIPA
+24 QEGANIKEQLLYSTDFEGYPTIANNEGDKVAMETTTMYSHETLTISVHN
-39 SLADVTI
+39 ADVSGNAQDVVDWNKFSGYADQI
-46 QGSTGE
+46 KGVIGAEKNVGSE
-52 VASDV
+52 IYISKLASV
-57 EGVSLFVDATNGKFA
+57 
-72 VRSSDVQI
+72 
-80 NAGTIIHVPVNNARN
+80 
-95 VIAVT
+95 
-100 TYPSYHDFTI
+100 
-110 GGTKVNAD
+110 TKV
-118 YTEYT
+118 
-123 ATSTEAAQGYVE
+123 SFVHGV
-135 IIATGSIYLYKITA
+135 TGSNRGWSLWAKGDG
-149 TFISDTGIQE
+149 DTDWVQLTQSYADNP
-159 KEIYSTSFTE
+159 KEYCIV
-169 WPEFDMKS
+169 PDI
-177 TEAHTYEVT
+177 EVNRT
-186 TKYSREKITFTLK
+186 NCEL
-199 GAGAYPNKTQDKFTN
+199 KFTN
-214 LEDKGLGYIEL
+214 LSD
-225 AKYEDEL
+225 
-232 NEQFEPYVE
+232 
-241 TSKIGSLTKIVLT
+241 
-254 QAATGGNRGIKLMLK
+254 GNYAFLFKL
-269 GEDDTDWNVLHNKSI
+269 DI
-284 ADSKGETLTF
+284 
-294 TFDEK
+294 
-299 QNCVIRIEN
+299 
-308 FTLNQNSYIT
+308 
-318 DLALYG
+318 YG
-324 NVDMSK
+324 NVDMSQT
-330 YPSLGSFIYNG
+330 PALGTFDYNG

-346 GEIFAETSEN
+346 GEIFTETSEN

-362 ELFNDVKLPSE
+362 ELFNDVELPSE

-448 PISEFTK
+448 PINEFTK

-470 WFVSADGGEKY
+470 WFMSADGGEKY
-481 TTDYII
+481 TTDYIV

-579 NNEIETFEGKAS
+579 NNEIETFDGKAS

-640 YVVKAGDGTH
+640 YVVKAGNGTH

-733 KNAYDYYNKST
+733 KNAYDYYGIAGSA
-744 SDGRA
+744 GRA
-749 VVIQDKGNHTICKN
+749 VVIEDKGNRTICKN
-763 VRLLSYQDTYYS
+763 VRMLSYQDTYYS
-775 NANGDYYF
+775 HISDGQLYF

-789 GTVDFICGSG
+789 GTVDFICGGG
-799 DVFFNECTLTVEERN
+799 DVFFNECTLTVEKRSKG
-814 ADGSGECTLTAPST
+814 GSGECTITAPT
-828 DTSKG
+828 TTTEF
-833 DSYGYV
+833 GYV
-839 FNNCTINSLAEKFNF
+839 FNNCTIDCLAEEFNF
-854 GRAWNNDPRCAYLNT
+854 GRGWQNKPRSVYINT
-869 TLLQPEKLNSNHW
+869 TLLQPERLVSTRWNPEGINN
-882 TLGGMNVV
+882 TAPVLFG
-890 ADKFVEYNSMDANG
+890 EYN
-904 KVISPESLVLK
+904 
-915 FTKDSNSNEYE
+915 TKDATGNNITPTDNFVNFVGATEKMN

-955 ELGLLKADGTSLTW
+955 ELGMLKVDGTSLTW

>member
-10 LLCLFVL
+10 ILCLFVL

-177 TEAHTYEVT
+177 TEAHSHEVT

-232 NEQFEPYVE
+232 NKQFEPYVE

-254 QAATGGNRGIKLMLK
+254 QAATGGNRGIKLMVK
-269 GEDDTDWNVLHNKSI
+269 GEDDTNWNVLHNKSI

-299 QNCVIRIEN
+299 KNCVIRIEN

-341 TTYKA
+341 TTYEA
-346 GEIFAETSEN
+346 VDIFTETSEN
-356 VQEATI
+356 VQGATI
-362 ELFNDVKLPSE
+362 ELFHDVELPSE

-448 PISEFTK
+448 PINEFTK
-455 GEADVKVPDGQAFRG
+455 GEADVKVPDG
-470 WFVSADGGEKY
+470 
-481 TTDYII
+481 
-487 TSDINLYAIATEI
+487 
-500 ETASTTAR
+500 
-508 YTFDLTDEFFYD
+508 
-520 EDHEAFEAE
+520 
-529 GNGTQFHDGTH
+529 
-540 GWVLKPTG
+540 
-548 KIKLLV
+548 
-554 GGHAY
+554 
-559 ISLRMCNQGS
+559 
-569 NRTFT
+569 
-574 MTDEN
+574 
-579 NNEIETFEGKAS
+579 
-591 TDGEPY
+591 
-597 TVEYNGEAGWLTL
+597 
-610 TTTNAD
+610 
-616 AYIHKIIIANVE
+616 
-628 DGEPVATNEEGY
+628 
-640 YVVKAGDGTH
+640 
-650 LMNTLDVVNSLPA
+650 
-663 DQGRA
+663 
-668 YIFLPDGTY
+668 
-677 DLGNEVLTPISRD
+677 
-690 NVSIIGQS
+690 
-698 MDKTIIVNEA
+698 
-708 PVEGIGVSATFLI
+708 
-721 TGTGTYMQDLTL
+721 
-733 KNAYDYYNKST
+733 
-744 SDGRA
+744 
-749 VVIQDKGNHTICKN
+749 
-763 VRLLSYQDTYYS
+763 
-775 NANGDYYF
+775 
-783 ENSDIH
+783 
-789 GTVDFICGSG
+789 
-799 DVFFNECTLTVEERN
+799 
-814 ADGSGECTLTAPST
+814 
-828 DTSKG
+828 
-833 DSYGYV
+833 
-839 FNNCTINSLAEKFNF
+839 
-854 GRAWNNDPRCAYLNT
+854 
-869 TLLQPEKLNSNHW
+869 
-882 TLGGMNVV
+882 
-890 ADKFVEYNSMDANG
+890 
-904 KVISPESLVLK
+904 
-915 FTKDSNSNEYE
+915 
-926 TILTAE
+926 
-932 QAEGYTLD
+932 
-940 KVFTDWTPGESAKQK
+940 
-955 ELGLLKADGTSLTW
+955 
-969 DAVDGAT
+969 
-976 AYAVFHN
+976 
-983 GEFVSMTATP
+983 
-993 SYTINEG
+993 
-1000 SADEYTVRAAN
+1000 
-1011 ECGGFGK
+1011 
-1018 AASTTYTSGID
+1018 
-1029 NVGAESGNVVSTA
+1029 
-1042 YYSVQGS
+1042 
-1049 RVSESYTGIVIKVE
+1049 
-1063 TFDNGKTKTTKM
+1063 
-1075 VK
+1075 

>member
-10 LLCLFVL
+10 ILCLFVL

-57 EGVSLFVDATNGKFA
+57 EGVSLFVDATNGKFS
-72 VRSSDVQI
+72 VRDGDVQI
-80 NAGTIIHVPVNNARN
+80 NDGTIIRVPVKSAKDIVAITPYSGYGN
-95 VIAVT
+95 
-100 TYPSYHDFTI
+100 FTI
-110 GGTKVNAD
+110 NGEAGDTQNV
-118 YTEYT
+118 TEHKATT
-123 ATSTEAAQGYVE
+123 AEAANGYVE
-135 IIATGSIYLYKITA
+135 ILGGSNCYLYKITV
-149 TFISDTGIQE
+149 TFVSAVQS
-159 KEIYSTSFTE
+159 KELYSTDFSDWE
-169 WPEFDMKS
+169 VL
-177 TEAHTYEVT
+177 EATAEEKVAET
-186 TKYSREKITFTLK
+186 SNTKYSRETISFKVYNTDV
-199 GAGAYPNKTQDKFTN
+199 APDPNTINIDWSKFD
-214 LEDKGLGYIEL
+214 EDKVGGTLRSEKNGKGYIE
-225 AKYEDEL
+225 
-232 NEQFEPYVE
+232 
-241 TSKIGSLTKIVLT
+241 TSALKSITKVSFVHG
-254 QAATGGNRGIKLMLK
+254 ATGSNRGWKLFAK
-269 GEDDTDWNVLHNKSI
+269 GDGDVDWGEPIVNTVANPKEWCEVNVDVNKSNCQLRFESIDDT
-284 ADSKGETLTF
+284 
-294 TFDEK
+294 
-299 QNCVIRIEN
+299 QNAYMFQLRI
-308 FTLNQNSYIT
+308 
-318 DLALYG
+318 YG
-324 NVDMSK
+324 NVDISQ
-330 YPSLGSFIYNG
+330 YPALGTFTYNNE
-341 TTYKA
+341 TYNA
-346 GEIFAETSEN
+346 ADIFTETSEN

-383 NGEVDGEVTYTEQT
+383 NGEVDGEVTYTEQI

-448 PISEFTK
+448 PINEFTK

-470 WFVSADGGEKY
+470 WFMSADGGEKY

>member
-10 LLCLFVL
+10 VLCLFVL

-24 QNVVATWDFQNRIPA
+24 QEGANIKEQLLYSTDFEGYPTIANNEGDKVAMETTTMYSHETLTISVHN
-39 SLADVTI
+39 ADVSSNAQDVVDWNKFSGYADQI
-46 QGSTGE
+46 KGVIGAEKNVGSE
-52 VASDV
+52 IYISKLASV
-57 EGVSLFVDATNGKFA
+57 
-72 VRSSDVQI
+72 
-80 NAGTIIHVPVNNARN
+80 
-95 VIAVT
+95 
-100 TYPSYHDFTI
+100 
-110 GGTKVNAD
+110 TKV
-118 YTEYT
+118 
-123 ATSTEAAQGYVE
+123 SFVHGV
-135 IIATGSIYLYKITA
+135 TGSNRGWSLWAKGDG
-149 TFISDTGIQE
+149 DTDWVQLTQSYADNP
-159 KEIYSTSFTE
+159 KEYCIV
-169 WPEFDMKS
+169 PDI
-177 TEAHTYEVT
+177 EVNRT
-186 TKYSREKITFTLK
+186 NCEL
-199 GAGAYPNKTQDKFTN
+199 KFTN
-214 LEDKGLGYIEL
+214 LSD
-225 AKYEDEL
+225 
-232 NEQFEPYVE
+232 
-241 TSKIGSLTKIVLT
+241 
-254 QAATGGNRGIKLMLK
+254 GNYAFLFKL
-269 GEDDTDWNVLHNKSI
+269 DI
-284 ADSKGETLTF
+284 
-294 TFDEK
+294 
-299 QNCVIRIEN
+299 
-308 FTLNQNSYIT
+308 
-318 DLALYG
+318 YG
-324 NVDMSK
+324 NVDMSQT
-330 YPSLGSFIYNG
+330 PALGTFDYNG

-346 GEIFAETSEN
+346 GEIFTETSEN

-362 ELFNDVKLPSE
+362 ELFNDVELPSE

-416 KATFKHKPYYTLT
+416 KATFKHKSYYTLT

-448 PISEFTK
+448 PINEFTK

-470 WFVSADGGEKY
+470 WFMSADGGEKY
-481 TTDYII
+481 TTDYIV

-579 NNEIETFEGKAS
+579 NNEIETFDGKAS

-640 YVVKAGDGTH
+640 YVVKAGNGTH

-733 KNAYDYYNKST
+733 KNAYDYYGIAGSA
-744 SDGRA
+744 GRA
-749 VVIQDKGNHTICKN
+749 VVIEDKGNRTICKN
-763 VRLLSYQDTYYS
+763 VRMLSYQDTYYS
-775 NANGDYYF
+775 HISDGQLYF

-789 GTVDFICGSG
+789 GTVDFICGGG
-799 DVFFNECTLTVEERN
+799 DVFFNECTLTVEKRSKG
-814 ADGSGECTLTAPST
+814 GSGECTITAPT
-828 DTSKG
+828 TTTEF
-833 DSYGYV
+833 GYV
-839 FNNCTINSLAEKFNF
+839 FNNCTIDCLAEEFNF
-854 GRAWNNDPRCAYLNT
+854 GRGWQNKPRSVYINT
-869 TLLQPEKLNSNHW
+869 TLLQPERLVSTRWNPEGINN
-882 TLGGMNVV
+882 TAPVLFG
-890 ADKFVEYNSMDANG
+890 EYN
-904 KVISPESLVLK
+904 
-915 FTKDSNSNEYE
+915 TKDATGNNITPTDNFVNFVGATEKMN

-955 ELGLLKADGTSLTW
+955 ELGMLKVDGTSLTW

>member
-1 MRKQLLRLG
+1 MRKQLLRLDI
-10 LLCLFVL
+10 LCLFVL

-57 EGVSLFVDATNGKFA
+57 EGVSLFVDATNGKFS
-72 VRSSDVQI
+72 VRDGDVQI
-80 NAGTIIHVPVNNARN
+80 NDGTIIRVPVKSAKDIVAITPYSGYGN
-95 VIAVT
+95 
-100 TYPSYHDFTI
+100 FTI
-110 GGTKVNAD
+110 NGEAGDTQNV
-118 YTEYT
+118 TEHKATT
-123 ATSTEAAQGYVE
+123 AEAANGYVE
-135 IIATGSIYLYKITA
+135 ILGGSNCYLYKITV
-149 TFISDTGIQE
+149 TFVSAVQS
-159 KEIYSTSFTE
+159 KELYSTDFSDWE
-169 WPEFDMKS
+169 VL
-177 TEAHTYEVT
+177 EATAEEKVAET
-186 TKYSREKITFTLK
+186 SNTKYSRETISFKVYNTDV
-199 GAGAYPNKTQDKFTN
+199 APDPNTINIDWSKFD
-214 LEDKGLGYIEL
+214 EDKVGGTLRSEKNGKGYIE
-225 AKYEDEL
+225 
-232 NEQFEPYVE
+232 
-241 TSKIGSLTKIVLT
+241 TSALKSITKVSFVHG
-254 QAATGGNRGIKLMLK
+254 ATGSNRGWKLFAK
-269 GEDDTDWNVLHNKSI
+269 GDGDVDWGEPIVNTVANPKEWCEVNVDVNKSNCKLRFESIDDT
-284 ADSKGETLTF
+284 
-294 TFDEK
+294 
-299 QNCVIRIEN
+299 QNAYMFQLRI
-308 FTLNQNSYIT
+308 
-318 DLALYG
+318 YG
-324 NVDMSK
+324 NVDISQ
-330 YPSLGSFIYNG
+330 YPALGTFTYNNE
-341 TTYKA
+341 TYNA
-346 GEIFAETSEN
+346 ADIFTETSEN

-362 ELFNDVKLPSE
+362 ELFNDVELPSE

-383 NGEVDGEVTYTEQT
+383 NGEVDGEVTYTEQI

-448 PISEFTK
+448 PINEFTK

-470 WFVSADGGEKY
+470 WFMSADGGEKY

-579 NNEIETFEGKAS
+579 NNEIETFDGKAS

-721 TGTGTYMQDLTL
+721 TSTGTYMQDLTL

-926 TILTAE
+926 TILTSE

-955 ELGLLKADGTSLTW
+955 ELGMLKADGTSLTW

-1049 RVSESYTGIVIKVE
+1049 RVSESYIGIVIKVE

>member
-10 LLCLFVL
+10 ILCLFVL

-24 QNVVATWDFQNRIPA
+24 QEGANIKEQLLYSTDFEGYPTIANNEGDKVAMETTTMYSHETLTISVHN
-39 SLADVTI
+39 ADVSGNAQDVVDWNKFSGYADQI
-46 QGSTGE
+46 KGVIGAEKNVGSE
-52 VASDV
+52 IYISKLASV
-57 EGVSLFVDATNGKFA
+57 
-72 VRSSDVQI
+72 
-80 NAGTIIHVPVNNARN
+80 
-95 VIAVT
+95 
-100 TYPSYHDFTI
+100 
-110 GGTKVNAD
+110 TKV
-118 YTEYT
+118 
-123 ATSTEAAQGYVE
+123 SFVHGV
-135 IIATGSIYLYKITA
+135 TGSNRGWSLWAKGDG
-149 TFISDTGIQE
+149 DTDWVQLTQSYADNP
-159 KEIYSTSFTE
+159 KEYCIV
-169 WPEFDMKS
+169 PDI
-177 TEAHTYEVT
+177 EVNRT
-186 TKYSREKITFTLK
+186 NCEL
-199 GAGAYPNKTQDKFTN
+199 KFTN
-214 LEDKGLGYIEL
+214 LSD
-225 AKYEDEL
+225 
-232 NEQFEPYVE
+232 
-241 TSKIGSLTKIVLT
+241 
-254 QAATGGNRGIKLMLK
+254 GNYAFLFKL
-269 GEDDTDWNVLHNKSI
+269 DI
-284 ADSKGETLTF
+284 
-294 TFDEK
+294 
-299 QNCVIRIEN
+299 
-308 FTLNQNSYIT
+308 
-318 DLALYG
+318 YG
-324 NVDMSK
+324 NVDMSQT
-330 YPSLGSFIYNG
+330 PALGTFDYNG

-346 GEIFAETSEN
+346 GEIFTETSEN

-362 ELFNDVKLPSE
+362 ELFNDVELPSE

-441 QKVEKDR
+441 QPAEKDR
-448 PISEFTK
+448 PIGKFTK

-470 WFVSADGGEKY
+470 WFMSADGGEKY
-481 TTDYII
+481 TTDYIV

-579 NNEIETFEGKAS
+579 NNEIETFDGKAS

-733 KNAYDYYNKST
+733 KNAYDYYGIAGSA
-744 SDGRA
+744 GRA
-749 VVIQDKGNHTICKN
+749 VVIEDKGNRTICKN
-763 VRLLSYQDTYYS
+763 VRMLSYQDTYYS
-775 NANGDYYF
+775 HISDGQLYF

-789 GTVDFICGSG
+789 GTVDFICGGG
-799 DVFFNECTLTVEERN
+799 DVFFNECTLTVEKRSK
-814 ADGSGECTLTAPST
+814 DGSGECTITAPT
-828 DTSKG
+828 TTTEF
-833 DSYGYV
+833 GYV
-839 FNNCTINSLAEKFNF
+839 FNNCTIDCLAEEFNF
-854 GRAWNNDPRCAYLNT
+854 GRGWQNKPRSVYINT
-869 TLLQPEKLNSNHW
+869 TLLQPERLVSTRWNPEGINN
-882 TLGGMNVV
+882 TAPVLFG
-890 ADKFVEYNSMDANG
+890 EYN
-904 KVISPESLVLK
+904 
-915 FTKDSNSNEYE
+915 TKDATGNNITPTDNFVNFVGATEKMN

>member
-10 LLCLFVL
+10 ILCLFVL

-57 EGVSLFVDATNGKFA
+57 EGVSLFVDATNGKFS
-72 VRSSDVQI
+72 VRDGDVQI
-80 NAGTIIHVPVNNARN
+80 NDGTIIRVPVKSAKDIVAITPYSGYGN
-95 VIAVT
+95 
-100 TYPSYHDFTI
+100 FTI
-110 GGTKVNAD
+110 NGEAGDTQNV
-118 YTEYT
+118 TEHKATT
-123 ATSTEAAQGYVE
+123 AEAANGYVE
-135 IIATGSIYLYKITA
+135 ILGGSNCYLYKITV
-149 TFISDTGIQE
+149 TFVSAVQS
-159 KEIYSTSFTE
+159 KELYSTDFSDWE
-169 WPEFDMKS
+169 VL
-177 TEAHTYEVT
+177 EATAEEKVAET
-186 TKYSREKITFTLK
+186 SNTKYSRETISFKVYNTDV
-199 GAGAYPNKTQDKFTN
+199 APDPNTINIDWSKFD
-214 LEDKGLGYIEL
+214 EDKVGGTLRSEKNGKGYIE
-225 AKYEDEL
+225 
-232 NEQFEPYVE
+232 
-241 TSKIGSLTKIVLT
+241 TSALKSITKVSFVHG
-254 QAATGGNRGIKLMLK
+254 ATGSNRGWKLFAK
-269 GEDDTDWNVLHNKSI
+269 GDGDVDWGEPIVNTVANPKEWCEVNVDVNKSNCQLRFESIDDT
-284 ADSKGETLTF
+284 
-294 TFDEK
+294 
-299 QNCVIRIEN
+299 QNAYMFQLRI
-308 FTLNQNSYIT
+308 
-318 DLALYG
+318 YG
-324 NVDMSK
+324 NVDISQ
-330 YPSLGSFIYNG
+330 YPALGTFTYNNE
-341 TTYKA
+341 TYNA
-346 GEIFAETSEN
+346 ADIFTETSEN

-362 ELFNDVKLPSE
+362 ELFNDVELPSE

-383 NGEVDGEVTYTEQT
+383 NGEVDGEVTYTEQI

-448 PISEFTK
+448 PINEFTK

-470 WFVSADGGEKY
+470 WFMSADGGEKY

-579 NNEIETFEGKAS
+579 NNEIETFDGKAS

-733 KNAYDYYNKST
+733 KNAYDYYGIAGSA
-744 SDGRA
+744 GRA
-749 VVIQDKGNHTICKN
+749 VVIEDKGNRTICKN
-763 VRLLSYQDTYYS
+763 VRMLSYQDTYYS
-775 NANGDYYF
+775 HISDGQLYF

-789 GTVDFICGSG
+789 GTVDFICGGG
-799 DVFFNECTLTVEERN
+799 DVFFNECTLTVEKRSKG
-814 ADGSGECTLTAPST
+814 GSGECTITAPT
-828 DTSKG
+828 TTTEF
-833 DSYGYV
+833 GYV
-839 FNNCTINSLAEKFNF
+839 FNNCTIDCLAEEFNF
-854 GRAWNNDPRCAYLNT
+854 GRGWQNKPRSVYINT
-869 TLLQPEKLNSNHW
+869 TLLQPERLVSTRWNPEGINN
-882 TLGGMNVV
+882 TAPVLFG
-890 ADKFVEYNSMDANG
+890 EYN
-904 KVISPESLVLK
+904 
-915 FTKDSNSNEYE
+915 TKDATGNNITPTDNFVNFVGATEKMN

-955 ELGLLKADGTSLTW
+955 ELGMLKVDGTSLTW

>member
-10 LLCLFVL
+10 ILCLFVL

-57 EGVSLFVDATNGKFA
+57 EGVSLFVDATNGKFS
-72 VRSSDVQI
+72 VRDGDVQI
-80 NAGTIIHVPVNNARN
+80 NDGTIIRVPVKSAKDIVAITPYSGYGN
-95 VIAVT
+95 
-100 TYPSYHDFTI
+100 FTI
-110 GGTKVNAD
+110 NGEAGDTQNV
-118 YTEYT
+118 TEHKATT
-123 ATSTEAAQGYVE
+123 AEAANGYVE
-135 IIATGSIYLYKITA
+135 ILGGSNCYLYKITV
-149 TFISDTGIQE
+149 TFVSAVQS
-159 KEIYSTSFTE
+159 KELYSTDFSDWE
-169 WPEFDMKS
+169 VL
-177 TEAHTYEVT
+177 EATAEEKVAET
-186 TKYSREKITFTLK
+186 SNTKYSRETISFKVYNTDV
-199 GAGAYPNKTQDKFTN
+199 APDPNTINIDWSKFD
-214 LEDKGLGYIEL
+214 EDKVGGTLRSEKNGKGYIE
-225 AKYEDEL
+225 
-232 NEQFEPYVE
+232 
-241 TSKIGSLTKIVLT
+241 TSALKSITKISFVHG
-254 QAATGGNRGIKLMLK
+254 ATGSNRGWKLFAK
-269 GEDDTDWNVLHNKSI
+269 GDGDVDWGEPIVNTVANPKEWCEVNVDVNKSNCQLRFESIDDT
-284 ADSKGETLTF
+284 
-294 TFDEK
+294 
-299 QNCVIRIEN
+299 QNAYMFQLRI
-308 FTLNQNSYIT
+308 
-318 DLALYG
+318 YG
-324 NVDMSK
+324 NVDMSQ
-330 YPSLGSFIYNG
+330 YPALGTFTYNNE
-341 TTYKA
+341 TYNA
-346 GEIFAETSEN
+346 ADIFTETSEN

-362 ELFNDVKLPSE
+362 ELFNDVELPSE

-383 NGEVDGEVTYTEQT
+383 NGEVDGEVTYTEQI

-448 PISEFTK
+448 PINEFTK

-470 WFVSADGGEKY
+470 WFMSADGGEKY
-481 TTDYII
+481 TTDYIV

-579 NNEIETFEGKAS
+579 NNEIETFDGKAS

-668 YIFLPDGTY
+668 YIFLPDETY

-969 DAVDGAT
+969 DAVDDAT

>member
-10 LLCLFVL
+10 ILCLFVL

-24 QNVVATWDFQNRIPA
+24 QEGANIKEQLLYSTDFEGYPTIANNEGDKVAMETTTMYSHETLTISVHN
-39 SLADVTI
+39 ADVSGNAQDVVDWNKFSGYADQI
-46 QGSTGE
+46 KGVIGAEKNVGSE
-52 VASDV
+52 IYISKLASV
-57 EGVSLFVDATNGKFA
+57 
-72 VRSSDVQI
+72 
-80 NAGTIIHVPVNNARN
+80 
-95 VIAVT
+95 
-100 TYPSYHDFTI
+100 
-110 GGTKVNAD
+110 TKV
-118 YTEYT
+118 
-123 ATSTEAAQGYVE
+123 SFVHGV
-135 IIATGSIYLYKITA
+135 TGSNRGWSLWAKGDG
-149 TFISDTGIQE
+149 DTDWVQLTQSYADNP
-159 KEIYSTSFTE
+159 KEYCIV
-169 WPEFDMKS
+169 PDI
-177 TEAHTYEVT
+177 EVNRT
-186 TKYSREKITFTLK
+186 NCEL
-199 GAGAYPNKTQDKFTN
+199 KFTN
-214 LEDKGLGYIEL
+214 LSD
-225 AKYEDEL
+225 
-232 NEQFEPYVE
+232 
-241 TSKIGSLTKIVLT
+241 
-254 QAATGGNRGIKLMLK
+254 GNYAFLFKL
-269 GEDDTDWNVLHNKSI
+269 DI
-284 ADSKGETLTF
+284 
-294 TFDEK
+294 
-299 QNCVIRIEN
+299 
-308 FTLNQNSYIT
+308 
-318 DLALYG
+318 YG
-324 NVDMSK
+324 NVDMSQT
-330 YPSLGSFIYNG
+330 PALGTFDYNG

-346 GEIFAETSEN
+346 GEIFTETSEN

-383 NGEVDGEVTYTEQT
+383 NGEVDGELTYTEQT
-397 DGSVLVTINVS
+397 DGSVLVTIN
-408 ANGETVAY
+408 NGETVAY

-441 QKVEKDR
+441 QPAEKDR
-448 PISEFTK
+448 PINEFTK

-470 WFVSADGGEKY
+470 WFMSADGGEKY
-481 TTDYII
+481 TTDYIV

-579 NNEIETFEGKAS
+579 NNEIETFDGKAS

-869 TLLQPEKLNSNHW
+869 TLLQPEKLNSNRW

-926 TILTAE
+926 TILTSE

-955 ELGLLKADGTSLTW
+955 ELGMLKADGTSLTW

>member
-24 QNVVATWDFQNRIPA
+24 QEGANIKEQLLYSTDFEGYPTIANNEGDKVAMETTTMYSHETLTISVHN
-39 SLADVTI
+39 ADVSSNAQDVVDWNKFSGYADQI
-46 QGSTGE
+46 KGVIGAEKNVGSE
-52 VASDV
+52 IYISKLASV
-57 EGVSLFVDATNGKFA
+57 
-72 VRSSDVQI
+72 
-80 NAGTIIHVPVNNARN
+80 
-95 VIAVT
+95 
-100 TYPSYHDFTI
+100 
-110 GGTKVNAD
+110 TKV
-118 YTEYT
+118 
-123 ATSTEAAQGYVE
+123 SFVHGV
-135 IIATGSIYLYKITA
+135 TGSNRGWSLWAKGDG
-149 TFISDTGIQE
+149 DTDWVQLTQSYADNP
-159 KEIYSTSFTE
+159 KEYCIV
-169 WPEFDMKS
+169 PDI
-177 TEAHTYEVT
+177 EVNRT
-186 TKYSREKITFTLK
+186 NCEL
-199 GAGAYPNKTQDKFTN
+199 KFTN
-214 LEDKGLGYIEL
+214 LSD
-225 AKYEDEL
+225 
-232 NEQFEPYVE
+232 
-241 TSKIGSLTKIVLT
+241 
-254 QAATGGNRGIKLMLK
+254 GNYAFLFKL
-269 GEDDTDWNVLHNKSI
+269 DI
-284 ADSKGETLTF
+284 
-294 TFDEK
+294 
-299 QNCVIRIEN
+299 
-308 FTLNQNSYIT
+308 
-318 DLALYG
+318 YG
-324 NVDMSK
+324 NVDMSQT
-330 YPSLGSFIYNG
+330 PALGTFDYNG

-346 GEIFAETSEN
+346 GEIFTETSEN

-362 ELFNDVKLPSE
+362 ELFNDVELPSE

-441 QKVEKDR
+441 QPAEKDR
-448 PISEFTK
+448 PIGKFTK

-470 WFVSADGGEKY
+470 WFMSADGGEKY
-481 TTDYII
+481 TTDYIV

-579 NNEIETFEGKAS
+579 NNEIETFDGKAS

-733 KNAYDYYNKST
+733 KNAYDYYGIAGSA
-744 SDGRA
+744 GRA
-749 VVIQDKGNHTICKN
+749 VVIEDKGNRTICKN
-763 VRLLSYQDTYYS
+763 VRMLSYQDTYYS
-775 NANGDYYF
+775 HISDGQLYF

-789 GTVDFICGSG
+789 GTVDFICGGG
-799 DVFFNECTLTVEERN
+799 DVFFNECTLTVEKRSKG
-814 ADGSGECTLTAPST
+814 GSGECTITAPT
-828 DTSKG
+828 TTTEF
-833 DSYGYV
+833 GYV
-839 FNNCTINSLAEKFNF
+839 FNNCTIDCLAEEFNF
-854 GRAWNNDPRCAYLNT
+854 GRGWQNKPRSVYINT
-869 TLLQPEKLNSNHW
+869 TLLQPERLVSTRWNPEGINN
-882 TLGGMNVV
+882 TAPVLFG
-890 ADKFVEYNSMDANG
+890 EYN
-904 KVISPESLVLK
+904 
-915 FTKDSNSNEYE
+915 TKDATGNNITPTDNFVNFVGATEKMN

-955 ELGLLKADGTSLTW
+955 ELGMLKVDGTSLTW

>member
-10 LLCLFVL
+10 ILCLFVL

-24 QNVVATWDFQNRIPA
+24 QEGANIKEQLLYSTDFEGYPTIANNEGDKVAMETTTMYSHETLTISVHN
-39 SLADVTI
+39 ADVSGNAQDVVDWNKFSGYADQI
-46 QGSTGE
+46 KGVIGAEKNVGSE
-52 VASDV
+52 IYISKLASV
-57 EGVSLFVDATNGKFA
+57 
-72 VRSSDVQI
+72 
-80 NAGTIIHVPVNNARN
+80 
-95 VIAVT
+95 
-100 TYPSYHDFTI
+100 
-110 GGTKVNAD
+110 TKV
-118 YTEYT
+118 
-123 ATSTEAAQGYVE
+123 SFVHGV
-135 IIATGSIYLYKITA
+135 TGSNRGWSLWAKGDG
-149 TFISDTGIQE
+149 DTDWVQLTQSYADNP
-159 KEIYSTSFTE
+159 KEYCIV
-169 WPEFDMKS
+169 PDI
-177 TEAHTYEVT
+177 EVNRT
-186 TKYSREKITFTLK
+186 NCEL
-199 GAGAYPNKTQDKFTN
+199 KFTN
-214 LEDKGLGYIEL
+214 LSD
-225 AKYEDEL
+225 
-232 NEQFEPYVE
+232 
-241 TSKIGSLTKIVLT
+241 
-254 QAATGGNRGIKLMLK
+254 GNYAFLFKL
-269 GEDDTDWNVLHNKSI
+269 DI
-284 ADSKGETLTF
+284 
-294 TFDEK
+294 
-299 QNCVIRIEN
+299 
-308 FTLNQNSYIT
+308 
-318 DLALYG
+318 YG
-324 NVDMSK
+324 NVDMSQT
-330 YPSLGSFIYNG
+330 PALGTFDYNG

-362 ELFNDVKLPSE
+362 ELFNDVELPSE

-416 KATFKHKPYYTLT
+416 KATFKHKPYYTLI

-448 PISEFTK
+448 PINEFTK

-470 WFVSADGGEKY
+470 WFMSADGGEKY
-481 TTDYII
+481 TTDYIV

-548 KIKLLV
+548 RIKLLV
-554 GGHAY
+554 GA
-559 ISLRMCNQGS
+559 
-569 NRTFT
+569 
-574 MTDEN
+574 DEN

-733 KNAYDYYNKST
+733 KNAYDYYGIAGSA
-744 SDGRA
+744 GRA
-749 VVIQDKGNHTICKN
+749 VVIEDKGNRTICKN
-763 VRLLSYQDTYYS
+763 VRMLSYQDTYYS
-775 NANGDYYF
+775 HISDGQLYF

-789 GTVDFICGSG
+789 GTVDFICGGG
-799 DVFFNECTLTVEERN
+799 DVFFNECTLTVEKRSK
-814 ADGSGECTLTAPST
+814 DGSGECTITAPT
-828 DTSKG
+828 TTTEF
-833 DSYGYV
+833 GYV
-839 FNNCTINSLAEKFNF
+839 FNNCTIDCLAEEFNF
-854 GRAWNNDPRCAYLNT
+854 GRGWQNKPRSVYINT
-869 TLLQPEKLNSNHW
+869 TLLQPERLVSTRWNPEGINN
-882 TLGGMNVV
+882 TAPVLFG
-890 ADKFVEYNSMDANG
+890 EYN
-904 KVISPESLVLK
+904 
-915 FTKDSNSNEYE
+915 TKDATGNNITPTDNFVNFVGATEKMN

-955 ELGLLKADGTSLTW
+955 ELGLLKADGTNLTW

-1000 SADEYTVRAAN
+1000 TADEYTVRAAN

>member
-10 LLCLFVL
+10 ILCLFVL

-24 QNVVATWDFQNRIPA
+24 QEGANIKEQLLYSTDFEGYPTIANNEGDKVAMETTTMYSHETLTISVHN
-39 SLADVTI
+39 ADVSSNAQDVVDWNKFSGYADQI
-46 QGSTGE
+46 KGVIGAEKNVGSE
-52 VASDV
+52 IYISKLASV
-57 EGVSLFVDATNGKFA
+57 
-72 VRSSDVQI
+72 
-80 NAGTIIHVPVNNARN
+80 
-95 VIAVT
+95 
-100 TYPSYHDFTI
+100 
-110 GGTKVNAD
+110 TKV
-118 YTEYT
+118 
-123 ATSTEAAQGYVE
+123 SFVHGV
-135 IIATGSIYLYKITA
+135 TGSNRGWSLWAKGDG
-149 TFISDTGIQE
+149 DTDWVQLTQSYADNP
-159 KEIYSTSFTE
+159 KEYCIV
-169 WPEFDMKS
+169 PDI
-177 TEAHTYEVT
+177 EVNRT
-186 TKYSREKITFTLK
+186 NCEL
-199 GAGAYPNKTQDKFTN
+199 KFTN
-214 LEDKGLGYIEL
+214 LSD
-225 AKYEDEL
+225 
-232 NEQFEPYVE
+232 
-241 TSKIGSLTKIVLT
+241 
-254 QAATGGNRGIKLMLK
+254 GNYAFLFKL
-269 GEDDTDWNVLHNKSI
+269 DI
-284 ADSKGETLTF
+284 
-294 TFDEK
+294 
-299 QNCVIRIEN
+299 
-308 FTLNQNSYIT
+308 
-318 DLALYG
+318 YG
-324 NVDMSK
+324 NVDMSQT
-330 YPSLGSFIYNG
+330 PALGTFDYNG

-346 GEIFAETSEN
+346 GEIFTETSEN

-362 ELFNDVKLPSE
+362 ELFNDVELPSE

-416 KATFKHKPYYTLT
+416 KATFKHKSYYTLT

-448 PISEFTK
+448 PINEFTK

-470 WFVSADGGEKY
+470 WFMSADGGEKY
-481 TTDYII
+481 TTDYIV

-579 NNEIETFEGKAS
+579 NNEIETFDGKAS

-640 YVVKAGDGTH
+640 YVVKAGNGTH

-733 KNAYDYYNKST
+733 KNAYDYYGIAGSA
-744 SDGRA
+744 GRA
-749 VVIQDKGNHTICKN
+749 VVIEDKGNRTICKN
-763 VRLLSYQDTYYS
+763 VRMLSYQDTYYS
-775 NANGDYYF
+775 HISDGQLYF

-789 GTVDFICGSG
+789 GTVDFICGGG
-799 DVFFNECTLTVEERN
+799 DVFFNECTLTVEKRSKG
-814 ADGSGECTLTAPST
+814 GSGECTITAPT
-828 DTSKG
+828 TTTEF
-833 DSYGYV
+833 GYV
-839 FNNCTINSLAEKFNF
+839 FNNCTIDCLAEEFNF
-854 GRAWNNDPRCAYLNT
+854 GRGWQNKPRSVYINT
-869 TLLQPEKLNSNHW
+869 TLLQPERLVSTRWNPEGINN
-882 TLGGMNVV
+882 TAPVLFG
-890 ADKFVEYNSMDANG
+890 EYN
-904 KVISPESLVLK
+904 
-915 FTKDSNSNEYE
+915 TKDATGNNITPTDNFVNFVGATEKMN

-955 ELGLLKADGTSLTW
+955 ELGMLKVDGTSLTW

-993 SYTINEG
+993 S
-1000 SADEYTVRAAN
+1000 
-1011 ECGGFGK
+1011 
-1018 AASTTYTSGID
+1018 
-1029 NVGAESGNVVSTA
+1029 
-1042 YYSVQGS
+1042 
-1049 RVSESYTGIVIKVE
+1049 
-1063 TFDNGKTKTTKM
+1063 
-1075 VK
+1075 

>member
-10 LLCLFVL
+10 ILCLFVL

-57 EGVSLFVDATNGKFA
+57 EGVSLFVDATNGKFS
-72 VRSSDVQI
+72 VRDGDVQI
-80 NAGTIIHVPVNNARN
+80 NDGTIIRVPVKSAKDIVAITPYSGYGN
-95 VIAVT
+95 
-100 TYPSYHDFTI
+100 FTI
-110 GGTKVNAD
+110 NGEAGDTQNV
-118 YTEYT
+118 TEHKATT
-123 ATSTEAAQGYVE
+123 AEAANGYVE
-135 IIATGSIYLYKITA
+135 ILGGSNCYLYKITV
-149 TFISDTGIQE
+149 TFVSAVQS
-159 KEIYSTSFTE
+159 KELYSTDFSDWE
-169 WPEFDMKS
+169 VL
-177 TEAHTYEVT
+177 EATAEEKVAET
-186 TKYSREKITFTLK
+186 SNTKYSRETISFKVYNTDV
-199 GAGAYPNKTQDKFTN
+199 APDPNTINIDWSKFD
-214 LEDKGLGYIEL
+214 EDKVGGTLRSEKNGKGYIE
-225 AKYEDEL
+225 
-232 NEQFEPYVE
+232 
-241 TSKIGSLTKIVLT
+241 TSALKSITKVSFVHG
-254 QAATGGNRGIKLMLK
+254 ATGSNRGWKLFAK
-269 GEDDTDWNVLHNKSI
+269 GDGDVDWGEPIVNTVANPKEWCEVNVDVNKSNCQLRFESIDDT
-284 ADSKGETLTF
+284 
-294 TFDEK
+294 
-299 QNCVIRIEN
+299 QNAYMFQLRI
-308 FTLNQNSYIT
+308 
-318 DLALYG
+318 YG
-324 NVDMSK
+324 NVDMSQ
-330 YPSLGSFIYNG
+330 YPALGTFTYNNE
-341 TTYKA
+341 TYNA
-346 GEIFAETSEN
+346 ADIFTETSEN

-362 ELFNDVKLPSE
+362 ELFNDVELPSE

-448 PISEFTK
+448 PINEFTK

-470 WFVSADGGEKY
+470 WFMSADGGEKY

-579 NNEIETFEGKAS
+579 DNEIETFEGKAS

-1029 NVGAESGNVVSTA
+1029 NVGAESGNIVSTA

>member
-10 LLCLFVL
+10 ILCLFVL

-57 EGVSLFVDATNGKFA
+57 EGVSLFVDATNGKFS
-72 VRSSDVQI
+72 VRDGDVQI
-80 NAGTIIHVPVNNARN
+80 NDGTIIRVPVKSAKDIVAITPYSGYGN
-95 VIAVT
+95 
-100 TYPSYHDFTI
+100 FTI
-110 GGTKVNAD
+110 NGEAGDTQNV
-118 YTEYT
+118 TEHKATT
-123 ATSTEAAQGYVE
+123 AEAANGYVE
-135 IIATGSIYLYKITA
+135 ILGGSNCYLYKITV
-149 TFISDTGIQE
+149 TFVSAVQS
-159 KEIYSTSFTE
+159 KELYSTDFSDWE
-169 WPEFDMKS
+169 VL
-177 TEAHTYEVT
+177 EATAEEKVAET
-186 TKYSREKITFTLK
+186 SNTKYSRETISFKVYNTDV
-199 GAGAYPNKTQDKFTN
+199 APDPNTINIDWSKFD
-214 LEDKGLGYIEL
+214 EDKVGGTLRSEKNGKGYIE
-225 AKYEDEL
+225 
-232 NEQFEPYVE
+232 
-241 TSKIGSLTKIVLT
+241 TSALKSITKVSFVHG
-254 QAATGGNRGIKLMLK
+254 ATGSNRGWKLFAK
-269 GEDDTDWNVLHNKSI
+269 GDGDVDWGEPIVNTVANPKEWCEVNVDVNKSNCQLRFESIDDT
-284 ADSKGETLTF
+284 
-294 TFDEK
+294 
-299 QNCVIRIEN
+299 QNAYMFQLRI
-308 FTLNQNSYIT
+308 
-318 DLALYG
+318 YG
-324 NVDMSK
+324 NVDISQ
-330 YPSLGSFIYNG
+330 YPALGTFTYNNE
-341 TTYKA
+341 TYNA
-346 GEIFAETSEN
+346 ADIFTETSEN

-362 ELFNDVKLPSE
+362 ELFNDVELPSE

-383 NGEVDGEVTYTEQT
+383 NGEVDGEVTYTEQI

-448 PISEFTK
+448 PINEFTK

>member
-10 LLCLFVL
+10 ILCLFVL

-24 QNVVATWDFQNRIPA
+24 QEGANIKEQLLYSTDFEGYPTIANNEGDKVAMETTTMYSHETLTISVHN
-39 SLADVTI
+39 ADVSGNAQDVVDWNKFSGYADQI
-46 QGSTGE
+46 KGVIGAEKNVGSE
-52 VASDV
+52 IYISKLASV
-57 EGVSLFVDATNGKFA
+57 
-72 VRSSDVQI
+72 
-80 NAGTIIHVPVNNARN
+80 
-95 VIAVT
+95 
-100 TYPSYHDFTI
+100 
-110 GGTKVNAD
+110 TKV
-118 YTEYT
+118 
-123 ATSTEAAQGYVE
+123 SFVHGV
-135 IIATGSIYLYKITA
+135 TGSNRGWSLWAKGDG
-149 TFISDTGIQE
+149 DTDWVQLTQSYADNP
-159 KEIYSTSFTE
+159 KEYCIV
-169 WPEFDMKS
+169 PDI
-177 TEAHTYEVT
+177 EVKRT
-186 TKYSREKITFTLK
+186 NCEL
-199 GAGAYPNKTQDKFTN
+199 KFTN
-214 LEDKGLGYIEL
+214 LSD
-225 AKYEDEL
+225 
-232 NEQFEPYVE
+232 
-241 TSKIGSLTKIVLT
+241 
-254 QAATGGNRGIKLMLK
+254 GNYAFLFKL
-269 GEDDTDWNVLHNKSI
+269 DI
-284 ADSKGETLTF
+284 
-294 TFDEK
+294 
-299 QNCVIRIEN
+299 
-308 FTLNQNSYIT
+308 
-318 DLALYG
+318 YG
-324 NVDMSK
+324 NVDMSQT
-330 YPSLGSFIYNG
+330 PALGTFDYNG

-383 NGEVDGEVTYTEQT
+383 NGEVDGEVTYTEQI

-448 PISEFTK
+448 PINEFTK
-455 GEADVKVPDGQAFRG
+455 GEADVKIPDGQAFRG
-470 WFVSADGGEKY
+470 WFMSADGCEKY
-481 TTDYII
+481 TTDYIV

-579 NNEIETFEGKAS
+579 NNEIETFDGKAS

-733 KNAYDYYNKST
+733 KNAYDYYGIAGSA
-744 SDGRA
+744 GRA
-749 VVIQDKGNHTICKN
+749 VVIEDKGNRTICKN
-763 VRLLSYQDTYYS
+763 VRMLSYQDTYYS
-775 NANGDYYF
+775 HISDGQLYF

-789 GTVDFICGSG
+789 GTVDFICGGG
-799 DVFFNECTLTVEERN
+799 DVFFNECTLTVEKRSKG
-814 ADGSGECTLTAPST
+814 GSGECTITAPT
-828 DTSKG
+828 TTTEF
-833 DSYGYV
+833 GYV
-839 FNNCTINSLAEKFNF
+839 FNNCTIDCLAEEFNF
-854 GRAWNNDPRCAYLNT
+854 GRGWQNKPRSVYINT
-869 TLLQPEKLNSNHW
+869 TLLQPERLVSTRWNPEGINN
-882 TLGGMNVV
+882 TAPVLFG
-890 ADKFVEYNSMDANG
+890 EYN
-904 KVISPESLVLK
+904 
-915 FTKDSNSNEYE
+915 TKDATGNNITPTDNFVNFVGATEKMN

-955 ELGLLKADGTSLTW
+955 ELGMLKVDGTSLTW

>member
-10 LLCLFVL
+10 ILCLFVL

-24 QNVVATWDFQNRIPA
+24 QEGANIKEQLLYSTDFEGYPTIANNEGDKVAMETTTMYSHETLTISVHN
-39 SLADVTI
+39 ADVSGNAQDVVDWNKFSGYADQI
-46 QGSTGE
+46 KGVIGAEKNVGSE
-52 VASDV
+52 IYISKLASV
-57 EGVSLFVDATNGKFA
+57 
-72 VRSSDVQI
+72 
-80 NAGTIIHVPVNNARN
+80 
-95 VIAVT
+95 
-100 TYPSYHDFTI
+100 
-110 GGTKVNAD
+110 TKV
-118 YTEYT
+118 
-123 ATSTEAAQGYVE
+123 SFVHGV
-135 IIATGSIYLYKITA
+135 TGSNRGWSLWAKGDG
-149 TFISDTGIQE
+149 DTDWVQLTQSYADNP
-159 KEIYSTSFTE
+159 KEYCIV
-169 WPEFDMKS
+169 PDI
-177 TEAHTYEVT
+177 EVNRT
-186 TKYSREKITFTLK
+186 NCEL
-199 GAGAYPNKTQDKFTN
+199 KFTN
-214 LEDKGLGYIEL
+214 LSD
-225 AKYEDEL
+225 
-232 NEQFEPYVE
+232 
-241 TSKIGSLTKIVLT
+241 
-254 QAATGGNRGIKLMLK
+254 GNYAFLFKL
-269 GEDDTDWNVLHNKSI
+269 DI
-284 ADSKGETLTF
+284 
-294 TFDEK
+294 
-299 QNCVIRIEN
+299 
-308 FTLNQNSYIT
+308 
-318 DLALYG
+318 YG
-324 NVDMSK
+324 KVDMSQT
-330 YPSLGSFIYNG
+330 PALGTFDYNG

-346 GEIFAETSEN
+346 GEIFTETSEN

-362 ELFNDVKLPSE
+362 ELFNDVELPSE

-448 PISEFTK
+448 PINEFTK

-470 WFVSADGGEKY
+470 WFMSADGGEKY
-481 TTDYII
+481 TTDYIV

-529 GNGTQFHDGTH
+529 GNGTQFHDGIH

-579 NNEIETFEGKAS
+579 NNKIETFDGKAS

-628 DGEPVATNEEGY
+628 EGEPVATNEEGY

-698 MDKTIIVNEA
+698 MNKTIIVNEA

-733 KNAYDYYNKST
+733 KNAYDYYGIAGSA
-744 SDGRA
+744 GRA
-749 VVIQDKGNHTICKN
+749 VVIEDKGNRTICKN
-763 VRLLSYQDTYYS
+763 VRMLSYQDTYYS
-775 NANGDYYF
+775 HISDGQLYF

-789 GTVDFICGSG
+789 GTVDFICGGG
-799 DVFFNECTLTVEERN
+799 DVFFNECTLTVEKRSK
-814 ADGSGECTLTAPST
+814 DGSGECTITAPAT
-828 DTSKG
+828 TTEF
-833 DSYGYV
+833 GYV
-839 FNNCTINSLAEKFNF
+839 FNNCTIDCLAEEFNF
-854 GRAWNNDPRCAYLNT
+854 GRGWQNKPRSVYINT
-869 TLLQPEKLNSNHW
+869 TLLQPERLVSTRWNPEGINN
-882 TLGGMNVV
+882 TVPVLFG
-890 ADKFVEYNSMDANG
+890 EYN
-904 KVISPESLVLK
+904 
-915 FTKDSNSNEYE
+915 TKDATGNNITPTDNFVNFVGATEKMN

-955 ELGLLKADGTSLTW
+955 ELGMLKADGTSLTW

>member
-10 LLCLFVL
+10 ILCLFVL

-57 EGVSLFVDATNGKFA
+57 EGVSLFVDATNGKFS
-72 VRSSDVQI
+72 VRDGDVQI
-80 NAGTIIHVPVNNARN
+80 NDGTIIRVPVKSAKDIVAITPYSGYGN
-95 VIAVT
+95 
-100 TYPSYHDFTI
+100 FTI
-110 GGTKVNAD
+110 NGEAGDTQNV
-118 YTEYT
+118 TEHKATT
-123 ATSTEAAQGYVE
+123 AEAANGYVE
-135 IIATGSIYLYKITA
+135 ILGGSNCYLYKITV
-149 TFISDTGIQE
+149 TFVSAVQS
-159 KEIYSTSFTE
+159 KELYSTDFSDWE
-169 WPEFDMKS
+169 VL
-177 TEAHTYEVT
+177 EATAEEKVAET
-186 TKYSREKITFTLK
+186 SNTKYSRETISFKVYNTDV
-199 GAGAYPNKTQDKFTN
+199 APDPNTINIDWSKFD
-214 LEDKGLGYIEL
+214 EDKVGGTLRSEKNGKGYIE
-225 AKYEDEL
+225 
-232 NEQFEPYVE
+232 
-241 TSKIGSLTKIVLT
+241 TSALKSITKISFVHG
-254 QAATGGNRGIKLMLK
+254 ATGSNRGWKLFAK
-269 GEDDTDWNVLHNKSI
+269 GDGDVDWGEPIVNTVANPKEWCEVNVDVNKSNCQLRFESIDDT
-284 ADSKGETLTF
+284 
-294 TFDEK
+294 
-299 QNCVIRIEN
+299 QNAYMFQLRI
-308 FTLNQNSYIT
+308 
-318 DLALYG
+318 YG
-324 NVDMSK
+324 NVDMSQ
-330 YPSLGSFIYNG
+330 YPALGTFTYNNE
-341 TTYKA
+341 TYNA
-346 GEIFAETSEN
+346 ADIFTETSEN

-362 ELFNDVKLPSE
+362 ELFNDVELPSE

-383 NGEVDGEVTYTEQT
+383 NGEVDGEVTYTEQI

-441 QKVEKDR
+441 QPAEKDR
-448 PISEFTK
+448 PIGKFTK

-470 WFVSADGGEKY
+470 WFMSADGGEKY
-481 TTDYII
+481 TTDYIV

-579 NNEIETFEGKAS
+579 NNEIETFDGKAS

>member
-10 LLCLFVL
+10 ILCLFVL

-24 QNVVATWDFQNRIPA
+24 QNVVATWDFQNHVPA
-39 SLADVTI
+39 TLASVSI
-46 QGSTGE
+46 EKSTGE

-80 NAGTIIHVPVNNARN
+80 NAGTIIHVPVNNARD

-299 QNCVIRIEN
+299 KNCVIRIEN

-341 TTYKA
+341 TTYEA
-346 GEIFAETSEN
+346 VDIFTETSEN
-356 VQEATI
+356 VQGATI
-362 ELFNDVKLPSE
+362 ELFHDVELPSE

-470 WFVSADGGEKY
+470 WFMSADGGEKY
-481 TTDYII
+481 TTDYIV

-508 YTFDLTDEFFYD
+508 YTFNLTDEFFYD

-540 GWVLKPTG
+540 GWVLNPTG

-677 DLGNEVLTPISRD
+677 DLGNEVLTPISRN

-733 KNAYDYYNKST
+733 KNAYDYYGIAGSA
-744 SDGRA
+744 GRA
-749 VVIQDKGNHTICKN
+749 VVIEDKGNRTICKN
-763 VRLLSYQDTYYS
+763 VRMLSYQDTYYS
-775 NANGDYYF
+775 HISDGQLYF

-789 GTVDFICGSG
+789 GTVDFICGGG
-799 DVFFNECTLTVEERN
+799 DVFFNECTLTVEKRSKG
-814 ADGSGECTLTAPST
+814 GSGECTITAPT
-828 DTSKG
+828 TTTEF
-833 DSYGYV
+833 GYV
-839 FNNCTINSLAEKFNF
+839 FNNCTIDCLAEEFNF
-854 GRAWNNDPRCAYLNT
+854 GRGWQNKPRSVYINT
-869 TLLQPEKLNSNHW
+869 TLLQPERLVSTRWNPEGINN
-882 TLGGMNVV
+882 TAPVLFG
-890 ADKFVEYNSMDANG
+890 EYN
-904 KVISPESLVLK
+904 
-915 FTKDSNSNEYE
+915 TKDATGNNITPTDNFVNFVGATEKMN

-955 ELGLLKADGTSLTW
+955 ELGMLKVDGTSLTW

>member
-10 LLCLFVL
+10 ILCLFVL

-24 QNVVATWDFQNRIPA
+24 QEGANIKEQLLYSTDFEGYPTIANNEGDKVAMETTTMYSHETLTISVHN
-39 SLADVTI
+39 ADVSGNAQDVVDWNKFSGYADQI
-46 QGSTGE
+46 KGVIGAEKNVGSE
-52 VASDV
+52 IYISKLASV
-57 EGVSLFVDATNGKFA
+57 
-72 VRSSDVQI
+72 
-80 NAGTIIHVPVNNARN
+80 
-95 VIAVT
+95 
-100 TYPSYHDFTI
+100 
-110 GGTKVNAD
+110 TKV
-118 YTEYT
+118 
-123 ATSTEAAQGYVE
+123 SFVHGV
-135 IIATGSIYLYKITA
+135 TGSNRGWSLWAKGDG
-149 TFISDTGIQE
+149 DTDWVQLTQSYADNP
-159 KEIYSTSFTE
+159 KEYCIV
-169 WPEFDMKS
+169 PDI
-177 TEAHTYEVT
+177 EVNRT
-186 TKYSREKITFTLK
+186 NCEL
-199 GAGAYPNKTQDKFTN
+199 KFTN
-214 LEDKGLGYIEL
+214 LSD
-225 AKYEDEL
+225 
-232 NEQFEPYVE
+232 
-241 TSKIGSLTKIVLT
+241 
-254 QAATGGNRGIKLMLK
+254 GNYAFLFKL
-269 GEDDTDWNVLHNKSI
+269 DI
-284 ADSKGETLTF
+284 
-294 TFDEK
+294 
-299 QNCVIRIEN
+299 
-308 FTLNQNSYIT
+308 
-318 DLALYG
+318 YG
-324 NVDMSK
+324 NVDMSQT
-330 YPSLGSFIYNG
+330 PALGTFDYNG

-362 ELFNDVKLPSE
+362 ELFNDVELPSE

-448 PISEFTK
+448 PINEFTK

-470 WFVSADGGEKY
+470 WFMSADGGEKY
-481 TTDYII
+481 TTDYIV

-579 NNEIETFEGKAS
+579 NNEIETFDGKAS
-591 TDGEPY
+591 TDGKPY

-733 KNAYDYYNKST
+733 KNAYDYYGIAGSA
-744 SDGRA
+744 GRA
-749 VVIQDKGNHTICKN
+749 VVIEDKGNRTICKN
-763 VRLLSYQDTYYS
+763 VRMLSYQDTYYS
-775 NANGDYYF
+775 HISDGQLYF

-789 GTVDFICGSG
+789 GTVDFICGGG
-799 DVFFNECTLTVEERN
+799 DVFFNECTLTVEKRSK
-814 ADGSGECTLTAPST
+814 DGSGECTITAPT
-828 DTSKG
+828 TTTEF
-833 DSYGYV
+833 GYV
-839 FNNCTINSLAEKFNF
+839 FNNCTIDCLAEEFNF
-854 GRAWNNDPRCAYLNT
+854 GRGWQNKPRSVYINT
-869 TLLQPEKLNSNHW
+869 TLLQPERLVSTRWNPEGINN
-882 TLGGMNVV
+882 TAPVLFG
-890 ADKFVEYNSMDANG
+890 EYN
-904 KVISPESLVLK
+904 
-915 FTKDSNSNEYE
+915 TKDATGNNITPTDNFVNFVGATEKMN

>member
-10 LLCLFVL
+10 ILCLFVL

-24 QNVVATWDFQNRIPA
+24 QNVVATWDFQNHVPA
-39 SLADVTI
+39 TLASVSI
-46 QGSTGE
+46 EKSTGE

-80 NAGTIIHVPVNNARN
+80 NAGTIIHVPVNNARD

-299 QNCVIRIEN
+299 KNCVIRIEN

-341 TTYKA
+341 TTYEA
-346 GEIFAETSEN
+346 VDIFTETSEN

-362 ELFNDVKLPSE
+362 ELFNDVELPSE

-383 NGEVDGEVTYTEQT
+383 NGEVDGEVTYTEQI

-441 QKVEKDR
+441 QPAEKDR
-448 PISEFTK
+448 PIGKFTK

-470 WFVSADGGEKY
+470 WFMSADGGEKY
-481 TTDYII
+481 TTDYIV

-579 NNEIETFEGKAS
+579 NNEIETFDGKAS

-650 LMNTLDVVNSLPA
+650 LMNILDVVNSLPA

-733 KNAYDYYNKST
+733 KNAYDYYGIAGSA
-744 SDGRA
+744 GRA
-749 VVIQDKGNHTICKN
+749 VVIEDKGNRTICKN
-763 VRLLSYQDTYYS
+763 VRMLSYQDTYYS
-775 NANGDYYF
+775 HISDGQLYF

-789 GTVDFICGSG
+789 GTVDFICGGG
-799 DVFFNECTLTVEERN
+799 DVFFNECTLTVEKRSKG
-814 ADGSGECTLTAPST
+814 GSGECTITAPT
-828 DTSKG
+828 TTTEF
-833 DSYGYV
+833 GYV
-839 FNNCTINSLAEKFNF
+839 FNNCTIDCLAEEFNF
-854 GRAWNNDPRCAYLNT
+854 GRGWQNKPRSVYINT
-869 TLLQPEKLNSNHW
+869 TLLQPERLVSTRWNPEGINN
-882 TLGGMNVV
+882 TAPVLFG
-890 ADKFVEYNSMDANG
+890 EYN
-904 KVISPESLVLK
+904 
-915 FTKDSNSNEYE
+915 TKDATGNNITPTDNFVNFVGATEKMN

-955 ELGLLKADGTSLTW
+955 ELGLLKADGTNLTW

>member
-10 LLCLFVL
+10 ILCLFVL

-24 QNVVATWDFQNRIPA
+24 QEGANIKEQLLYSTDFEGYPTIANNEGDKVAMETTTMYSHETLTISVHN
-39 SLADVTI
+39 ADVSGNAQDVVDWNKFSGYADQI
-46 QGSTGE
+46 KGVIGAEKNVGSE
-52 VASDV
+52 IYISKLASV
-57 EGVSLFVDATNGKFA
+57 
-72 VRSSDVQI
+72 
-80 NAGTIIHVPVNNARN
+80 
-95 VIAVT
+95 
-100 TYPSYHDFTI
+100 
-110 GGTKVNAD
+110 TKV
-118 YTEYT
+118 
-123 ATSTEAAQGYVE
+123 SFVHGV
-135 IIATGSIYLYKITA
+135 TGSNRGWSLWAKGDG
-149 TFISDTGIQE
+149 DTDWVQLTQSYADNP
-159 KEIYSTSFTE
+159 KEYCIV
-169 WPEFDMKS
+169 PDI
-177 TEAHTYEVT
+177 EVNRT
-186 TKYSREKITFTLK
+186 NCEL
-199 GAGAYPNKTQDKFTN
+199 KFTN
-214 LEDKGLGYIEL
+214 LSD
-225 AKYEDEL
+225 
-232 NEQFEPYVE
+232 
-241 TSKIGSLTKIVLT
+241 
-254 QAATGGNRGIKLMLK
+254 GNYAFLFKL
-269 GEDDTDWNVLHNKSI
+269 DI
-284 ADSKGETLTF
+284 
-294 TFDEK
+294 
-299 QNCVIRIEN
+299 
-308 FTLNQNSYIT
+308 
-318 DLALYG
+318 YG
-324 NVDMSK
+324 NVDMSQT
-330 YPSLGSFIYNG
+330 PALGTFDYNG

-362 ELFNDVKLPSE
+362 ELFNDVELPSE

-448 PISEFTK
+448 PINEFTK

-470 WFVSADGGEKY
+470 WFMSADGGEKY
-481 TTDYII
+481 TTDYIV

-579 NNEIETFEGKAS
+579 NNEIETFDGKAS

-733 KNAYDYYNKST
+733 KNAYDYYGIAGSA
-744 SDGRA
+744 GRA
-749 VVIQDKGNHTICKN
+749 VVIEDKGNRTICKN
-763 VRLLSYQDTYYS
+763 VRMLSYQDTYYS
-775 NANGDYYF
+775 HISDGQLYF

-789 GTVDFICGSG
+789 GTVDFICGGG
-799 DVFFNECTLTVEERN
+799 DVFFNECTLTVEKRSK
-814 ADGSGECTLTAPST
+814 DGSGECTITAPT
-828 DTSKG
+828 TTTEF
-833 DSYGYV
+833 GYV
-839 FNNCTINSLAEKFNF
+839 FNNCTIDCLAEEFNF
-854 GRAWNNDPRCAYLNT
+854 GRGWQNKPRSVYINT
-869 TLLQPEKLNSNHW
+869 TLLQPERLVSTRWNPEGINN
-882 TLGGMNVV
+882 TAPVLFG
-890 ADKFVEYNSMDANG
+890 EYN
-904 KVISPESLVLK
+904 
-915 FTKDSNSNEYE
+915 TKDATGNNITPTDNFVNFVGATEKMN

-955 ELGLLKADGTSLTW
+955 ELGLLKADGTNLTW

-1000 SADEYTVRAAN
+1000 TADEYTVRAAN